1 MSTKIP
7 RGETASNFGHYD
19 DAARE
24 YVVTDPRTP
33 TKWVNYIG
41 TLDFGGFVDQTGGLN
56 ICKKDPANN
65 RITGYKIDTPQ
76 NAMRGNTLYCRI
88 QNADGT
94 YTVFS
99 PFFTPTLTPYDKFE
113 CRMGLGYNKWIVRMN
128 GLEFEIKL
136 FVPAG
141 ASQVVTD
148 VKVRNISAPEN
159 VQVDVIP
166 LVEFSHPD
174 ALKNLTNADWVPQ
187 TMKGKAVGNVITQY
201 PHMAEGKRANFLTAN
216 RPMDSFTTDRN
227 KFLGNHGYGTYFQ
240 PGGLM
245 GDHLDNY
252 EALRADN
259 GNSIAAILYRLG
271 SIARGQEARIITQLG
286 QNTSV
291 QAAANSIARF
301 QDPKNVDA
309 AFADLNTSWREYLD
323 HLRDVETPDSG
334 LNKIVNTLG
343 PRQNHATFF
352 WSRYLSLNQLGYG
365 GDRGIGVRDTNQ
377 DLMGVLP
384 YMPDKAREMI
394 EKLLSVQRFDGSSMH
409 QFNPL
414 TMKASI
420 GEGHAGTEQDFYSD
434 DHLWNILSVVE
445 YVKETGDTA
454 FLNKVIGY
462 YDEGT
467 GEKKSGAVL
476 EHLHRAL
483 AFTSGNLGRHGLP
496 KLGWADWNDAFNME
510 GSESVFS
517 ACLYGKALLEMQE
530 LMDVFGDAKSAQGYA
545 EEYDRIKKN
554 VNKYAWD
561 GEWYVSYIDKDGT
574 PVGSKKNEEGQIYL
588 YTQAWAV
595 ISGFAS
601 PNRAARAMQSV
612 QEKLDTKHGI
622 KVMTPAYRQMQ
633 PGISA
638 STYTPGLKENA
649 GVFLHPNPWA
659 AIAET
664 MLGHGERAVQ
674 IIDRIN
680 PLKKDTKTYECQ
692 PDVFVQNIASDE
704 HPQFGLARNP
714 WLSGTV
720 SWVNQATTKNILGI
734 RPTYKGLMIDPSIP
748 ERWPGYTATRV
759 FRGVACNIRVERGD
773 QQDGNPQ
780 RVSSALG
787 TAPPT
792 APPLAALGLAKP
804 SREATLPAKPAGSAR
819 DQAGTVM
826 IVNGNPVEG
835 NVVPTTFLSG
845 KAEVEI
851 VVKLGTKPAVPLIEK
866 MSRESESRRAAAV
879 AAQDHGPLNRDELH
893 TISGAQ
899 AKVIYLFS
907 RMLVHAQGLSAT
919 LDFPPTGVVTGA
931 PTLATG
937 ISPFGQVNHLLDAGR
952 SIRFGK
958 RMRYASTPM
967 ICITQGGKTRTCLL
981 TNLKREEEDE
991 KGEEPQSYPD
1001 SIADEDVSVTL
1012 APPSMMSRYELEGVR
1027 VARTTTSPELSG
1039 NENDVSVPATVDV
1052 FELSNSTDKERMVT
1066 LVVPRPSLVN
1076 LTEKKLRAEQDNAF
1090 SGQGATEEQ
1099 VHEEYQ
1105 SDTLRG
1111 VVMGSKKTGDRMV
1124 IAVPKMD
1131 GVDIDVQ
1138 LGFRTAAYQTDLFVD
1153 PQGRF
1158 RAHKTPEP
1166 TFECGAAIAV
1176 TVKLPANGRV
1186 KLPFAT
1192 VMDFSKQKYVDGKSF
1207 DRAYTKRFTDK
1218 KTRAVAMTEWALA
1231 ESANWIGRTEA
1242 IQSRVFD
1249 IVRGDPGYANDR
1261 PAAMRVVNL
1270 LMNELSYL
1278 LSNAAIWIEQGVA
1291 EFLEC
1296 FDYPFLNSADVDWYS
1311 QLMLMVFPE
1320 KEKAVCQKFID
1331 SIGDQND
1338 TEVYYHWHAANAKM
1352 RAEFEEWNKLKALV
1366 VAGRTLGGDKAARF
1380 EYLEH
1385 EADVGDGKKGY
1396 NGRSLTHIRGPKKL
1410 KGSVSHDVGRLT
1422 AGNPLRGNVSEY
1434 DWFNT
1439 NYWVDLFPKL
1449 AQRVAR
1455 DAKFANDSGFVTKNW
1470 ETLQA
1475 GFNFWI
1481 GLDRDGDGIPEGNP
1495 GEVKNTFDNIK
1506 LFGYDSYSAS
1516 LALAGYKSMLRMAE
1530 MMLDMATTDA
1540 ERSSLRA
1547 KIADYRAWCEKAKK
1561 TIEKLW
1567 VRTHNEDG
1575 TEGGYFATCYDPKV
1589 EAGDFAV
1596 YPQGGTLRAEL
1607 KRGGYLRDDGS
1618 VDAEKV
1624 NTIGAPSTLEL
1635 SPGFDKEAVLGLLK
1649 SYAGR
1654 ADPNEIANLTE
1665 VLDKVGSVLDQLK
1678 KYRYADEDKGA
1689 IDRAKFEALA
1699 DADAMKLSPF
1709 INKAYVHREMEKV
1722 LERTASVYPELAR
1735 NGYIVDGEIQD
1746 KFWEVASAEHMEG
1759 NYSDCQAA
1767 FDALRVHKSFD
1778 VFTNQLDGLW
1788 AWIAM
1793 GEDPEELVQPARVQ
1807 MILKT
1812 IYENNRVTNGW
1823 ATQRTADGKEVESDQ
1838 GKDVWIASN
1847 YVLAHILDC
1856 FGMTEESK
1864 DVYKVMDEVLLQH
1877 DNTSTSPESV
1887 RPDENKFIVKGYPRP
1902 GAVWTQ
1908 LPLLFFKA
1916 QKRAG
1921 RKTSAPEEMTAFI
1934 QGIFNPDGSTVEAF
1948 RSRGQGKTESV
1959 HWGRKAGRIPYGL
1972 SRVRPGAGTGP
1983 IMPGGGGTAG
1993 SVLA

>member
-1 MSTKIP
+1 MRTKMHRSTAARNPNRRSKKAAP
-7 RGETASNFGHYD
+7 AVAGKLGSPFGHYD
-19 DAARE
+19 EDARE

-65 RITGYKIDTPQ
+65 RITSYKIDTPA

-88 QNADGT
+88 KNAKGG

-113 CRMGLGYNKWIVRMN
+113 CRMGLGYNKWIVRMH
-128 GLEFEIKL
+128 GLEFEIKM

-148 VKVRNISAPEN
+148 MLVRNVSAPRN

-187 TMKGKAVGNVITQY
+187 TMKGKAVGSVITQY
-201 PHMAEGKRANFLTAN
+201 PHMAEGRRANFLTAN
-216 RPMDSFTTDRN
+216 RAMDSFTTDRN
-227 KFLGNHGYGTYFQ
+227 KFLGSHGYGTHAA
-240 PGGLM
+240 PEGLLAA
-245 GDHLDNY
+245 HLDNY

-271 SIARGQEARIITQLG
+271 AIARGKESRLILQLG
-286 QNTSV
+286 QHTSV
-291 QAAANSIARF
+291 KAAAESIARF
-301 QDPKNVDA
+301 QDAKKVDA
-309 AFADLNTSWREYLD
+309 AFKALNDSWRSYLD
-323 HLRDVETPDSG
+323 HLRDVKTPDSA
-334 LNKIVNTLG
+334 LDRIVNTLG

-394 EKLLSVQRFDGSSMH
+394 EKLLAVQRSDGSSMH

-414 TMKASI
+414 TGKASI
-420 GEGHAGTEQDFYSD
+420 GEGQAGTEQDFYSD
-434 DHLWNILSVVE
+434 DHLWNVLAVVE

-454 FLNKVIGY
+454 FLDKVIGY
-462 YDEGT
+462 YDEGAQD
-467 GEKKSGAVL
+467 GDARKSGTVL
-476 EHLHRAL
+476 EHLHRAM
-483 AFTSGNLGRHGLP
+483 AFTPGNLGRHGLP
-496 KLGWADWNDAFNME
+496 ALGWADWNDAFNMP

-530 LMDVFGDAKSAQGYA
+530 LMEVLGDATSARGYA
-545 EEYDRIKKN
+545 EDYDRIKKN

-561 GEWYVSYIDKDGT
+561 GDWYVSYIDKDGL
-574 PVGSKKNEEGQIYL
+574 PVGSKKNKEGKIYL

-601 PNRAARAMQSV
+601 PERAERAMQSV
-612 QEKLDTKHGI
+612 EEKLDTKHGI
-622 KVMTPAYRQMQ
+622 KIMTPGHKQTQ

-649 GVFLHPNPWA
+649 GIFLHPNPWA

-664 MLGHGERAVQ
+664 MLGHGARAVQ

-692 PDVFVQNIASDE
+692 PDVFVQNMASDE

-734 RPTYKGLMIDPSIP
+734 RPTYQGLRIDPCIP

-759 FRGVACNIRVERGD
+759 FRGVTCNISVERGKKPD
-773 QQDGNPQ
+773 AVMMVDGKE
-780 RVSSALG
+780 V
-787 TAPPT
+787 
-792 APPLAALGLAKP
+792 
-804 SREATLPAKPAGSAR
+804 
-819 DQAGTVM
+819 D
-826 IVNGNPVEG
+826 G
-835 NVVPTTFLSG
+835 NVVPVSLLAG
-845 KAEVEI
+845 KTSVD
-851 VVKLGTKPAVPLIEK
+851 VVLKLGSGPAVSVIEK
-866 MSRESESRRAAAV
+866 MEQECEARRVAAV
-879 AAQDHGPLNRDELH
+879 AAQHRGPLNRDELH
-893 TISGAQ
+893 TIGGEL
-899 AKVIYLFS
+899 AKVIYLW
-907 RMLVHAQGLSAT
+907 RKMLVHAQGLSAT

-931 PTLATG
+931 PTLSTAV
-937 ISPFGQVNHLLDAGR
+937 SPFGQVNHLLDAGR

-958 RMRYASTPM
+958 RMRFASTPM
-967 ICITQGGKTRTCLL
+967 ICVASGGKSQARLL
-981 TNLKREEEDE
+981 TNLKREDEDE
-991 KGEEPQSYPD
+991 KGEEPQAYPE
-1001 SIADEDVSVTL
+1001 SIADQDVSVTL
-1012 APPSMMSRYELEGVR
+1012 APPSMIARYEWEGVR
-1027 VARTTTSPELSG
+1027 VERTTISPELSG

-1052 FELSNSTDKERMVT
+1052 FELANPTDETRTVT
-1066 LVVPRPSLVN
+1066 LVMPRPSLVN

-1090 SGQGATEEQ
+1090 SGQGATEGQ
-1099 VHEEYQ
+1099 VHEDFQ
-1105 SDTLRG
+1105 SATMRA
-1111 VVMGSKKTGDRMV
+1111 VVMGSRKTADRMV
-1124 IAVPKMD
+1124 IAVPRMD
-1131 GVDIDVQ
+1131 GVAVDVQ
-1138 LGFRTAAYQTDLFVD
+1138 PGFRTAAYKTDLLVD

-1158 RAHKTPEP
+1158 TAHKAPEP

-1176 TVKLPANGRV
+1176 TAKLAAKSRV
-1186 KLPFAT
+1186 RIPFAT
-1192 VMDFSKQKYVDGKSF
+1192 VMDFAEQKYVDGKSF
-1207 DRAYTKRFTDK
+1207 ARAYTKKFTDEN
-1218 KTRAVAMTEWALA
+1218 TRAVAMTEWALA
-1231 ESANWIGRTEA
+1231 EHRHWIGRTEA

-1270 LMNELSYL
+1270 LTNEISYL
-1278 LSNAAIWIEQGVA
+1278 LSNAAIWIEGGLA

-1311 QLMLMVFPE
+1311 QLLLMVFPE
-1320 KEKAVCQKFID
+1320 KEKAICQKFID
-1331 SIGDQND
+1331 SIGDHDD
-1338 TEVYYHWHAANAKM
+1338 TEVYFHWHAANAKM
-1352 RAEFEEWNKLKALV
+1352 RAELEEWKKLAALV
-1366 VAGRTLGGDKAARF
+1366 GAGKTLQGDQAARF
-1380 EYLEH
+1380 EYLEY
-1385 EADVGDGKKGY
+1385 EADVGDGKQGY
-1396 NGRSLTHIRGPKKL
+1396 NGRSLTHIQGPKKL

-1422 AGNPLRGNVSEY
+1422 AGNPMRGNVSEY

-1449 AQRVAR
+1449 AQRVVR
-1455 DAKFANDSGFVTKNW
+1455 DAKFTDDPDFVVENW
-1470 ETLQA
+1470 EMLQT
-1475 GFNFWI
+1475 GFDYWI
-1481 GLDRDGDGIPEGNP
+1481 GLDHDGDGVPEGNP

-1516 LALAGYKSMLRMAE
+1516 LALAGYESMIRLAE
-1530 MMLDMATTDA
+1530 MVLAKAATEA
-1540 ERSSLRA
+1540 EQSGLRA
-1547 KIADYRAWCEKAKK
+1547 KIADCRARFDKAKQ
-1561 TIEKLW
+1561 TIETLW
-1567 VRTHNEDG
+1567 VRTRNQDGAEGG

-1589 EAGDFAV
+1589 EPGDFAV
-1596 YPQGGTLRAEL
+1596 YPQSATLRAQL
-1607 KRGGYLRDDGS
+1607 QRGGYLRDDGS
-1618 VDAEKV
+1618 VDAERV
-1624 NTIGAPSTLEL
+1624 STIGGPSMLQL
-1635 SPGFDKEAVLGLLK
+1635 SPGFDNKAILGLLA
-1649 SYAGR
+1649 SHAGKT
-1654 ADPNEIANLTE
+1654 DPNEVAKLTE
-1665 VLDKVGSVLDQLK
+1665 TLDTVGSVLDQLK
-1678 KYRYADEDKGA
+1678 KYRYADEETGA

-1699 DADAMKLSPF
+1699 GASALNLSPF
-1709 INKAYVHREMEKV
+1709 MDKGFVFGEMRRV
-1722 LERTASVYPELAR
+1722 LDAMAVVYPELER
-1735 NGYIVDGEIQD
+1735 NGYVAGGEITD
-1746 KFWEVASAEHMEG
+1746 EFWQIASAEQLTG
-1759 NYSDCQAA
+1759 KYPDRQAA
-1767 FDALRVHKSFD
+1767 FDALRLHKSFD

-1793 GEDPEELVQPARVQ
+1793 GENPDELVEPERVK
-1807 MILKT
+1807 MILRA
-1812 IYENNRVTNGW
+1812 IYDNNRVTNGW
-1823 ATQRTADGKEVESDQ
+1823 ATQRTADGKEVKSDQ
-1838 GKDVWIASN
+1838 GKDVWVASN
-1847 YVLAHILDC
+1847 YVLAHMLDYC
-1856 FGMTEESK
+1856 GMTEESK

-1916 QKRAG
+1916 QKQAG
-1921 RKTSAPEEMTAFI
+1921 KKTSTPQEMKAFM
-1934 QGIFNPDGSTVEAF
+1934 QGIFHPDGATLAAF
-1948 RSRGQGKTESV
+1948 RGQAGTEST
-1959 HWGRKAGRIPYGL
+1959 HWGEKSGRIPYGL
-1972 SRVRPGAGTGP
+1972 SRVRPGAGAETA
-1983 IMPGGGGTAG
+1983 MPGGGGAAG

>member
-1 MSTKIP
+1 MSTKIH
-7 RGETASNFGHYD
+7 RGEAASNFGHYD

-65 RITGYKIDTPQ
+65 RITGYKIDIPQ
-76 NAMRGNTLYCRI
+76 NAMRGNALFCRI
-88 QNADGT
+88 KNPDGT
-94 YTVFS
+94 YAVFS

-113 CRMGLGYNKWIVRMN
+113 CRMGTGYNKWFVQMN
-128 GLEFEIKL
+128 GLEFEIKM

-141 ASQVVTD
+141 TPQVVTD
-148 VKVRNISAPEN
+148 VVVKNVSAPAN

-187 TMKGKAVGNVITQY
+187 TMKGKAVGEVITQY
-201 PHMAEGKRANFLTAN
+201 PHMAEGRRANFLTAN

-227 KFLGNHGYGTYFQ
+227 KFLGDHGYGTFAA
-240 PGGLM
+240 PAGLAAE
-245 GDHLDNY
+245 HLDNY

-271 SIARGQEARIITQLG
+271 SIARGQQARIIIQLG
-286 QNTSV
+286 QNTGV
-291 QAAANSIARF
+291 EAAADSIARF
-301 QDPKNVDA
+301 QEGENVDA
-309 AFADLNTSWREYLD
+309 AFAELGDSWRKYLD
-323 HLRDVETPDSG
+323 HLRDVKTPDAE
-334 LNKIVNTLG
+334 LNRIINTLG

-384 YMPDKAREMI
+384 YMPRKAREMI
-394 EKLLSVQRFDGSSMH
+394 EKLLSVQRYDGSSMH

-434 DHLWNILSVVE
+434 DHLWNVLAVVE

-454 FLNKVIGY
+454 FLNKVIAF

-467 GEKKSGAVL
+467 GEKKAGAVL

-483 AFTSGNLGRHGLP
+483 AFTAGNLGRHGLP
-496 KLGWADWNDAFNME
+496 SLGWADWNDAFNME
-510 GSESVFS
+510 GAESLFS

-530 LMDVFGDAKSAQGYA
+530 LVDVLGDVTSAQGYA
-545 EEYDRIKKN
+545 EDYDRIKTN
-554 VNKYAWD
+554 VNKHAWD
-561 GEWYVSYIDKDGT
+561 GDWYVSYIDKDGR
-574 PVGSKKNEEGQIYL
+574 PVGSKQNEQGQIYL

-601 PNRAARAMQSV
+601 PKRAARAMQSV

-622 KVMTPAYRQMQ
+622 KIMTPAYKQTQ
-633 PGISA
+633 AGISA

-649 GVFLHPNPWA
+649 GIFLHPNPWA
-659 AIAET
+659 AIAEA

-680 PLKKDTKTYECQ
+680 PLTKDTKTYECQ
-692 PDVFVQNIASDE
+692 PDVFVQNMASDE

-720 SWVNQATTKNILGI
+720 SWVNQATTKSILGI
-734 RPTYKGLMIDPSIP
+734 RPTYQGLQIDPAIP
-748 ERWPGYTATRV
+748 ANWPGYTATRV
-759 FRGVACNIRVERGD
+759 FRGVACNIRVERWE
-773 QQDGNPQ
+773 
-780 RVSSALG
+780 
-787 TAPPT
+787 
-792 APPLAALGLAKP
+792 KP
-804 SREATLPAKPAGSAR
+804 STTVTVDGS
-819 DQAGTVM
+819 G
-826 IVNGNPVEG
+826 VEG
-835 NVVPTTFLSG
+835 NLVPATVLSG
-845 KAEVEI
+845 RATVEI
-851 VVKLGTKPAVPLIEK
+851 VVKLGKKPATPLIER
-866 MSRESESRRAAAV
+866 MARESESRRAAAV
-879 AAQDHGPLNRDELH
+879 AAQDRGPLKRDELH
-893 TISGAQ
+893 TITGAQ

-907 RMLVHAQGLSAT
+907 RMVVHAQGLSAT
-919 LDFPPTGVVTGA
+919 LEFPPTGVVTGA
-931 PTLATG
+931 PTLSTA

-958 RMRYASTPM
+958 RTRFASTP
-967 ICITQGGKTRTCLL
+967 IVCVTAGGKTKTCLL
-981 TNLKREEEDE
+981 TNLKREDEDE

-1001 SIADEDVSVTL
+1001 SIADDAASVTL
-1012 APPSMMSRYELEGVR
+1012 APPIMIARYELEGVR
-1027 VARTTTSPELSG
+1027 VARTTISPELSG
-1039 NENDVSVPATVDV
+1039 NEADVSVPATVDV
-1052 FELSNSTDKERMVT
+1052 FELSNPTNDTRTVT
-1066 LVVPRPSLVN
+1066 LVIPRPSLVN

-1090 SGQGATEEQ
+1090 SGQGATQDQ
-1099 VHEEYQ
+1099 VHEEFE
-1105 SDTLRG
+1105 SGAIRG
-1111 VVMGSKKTGDRMV
+1111 VVMGSKKTADRMV
-1124 IAVPKMD
+1124 IAVFKID
-1131 GVDIDVQ
+1131 GADIDVQ
-1138 LGFRTAAYQTDLFVD
+1138 PSFRTAAYKTDLLVD
-1153 PQGRF
+1153 GQGRF
-1158 RAHKTPEP
+1158 AAHKVPEP

-1176 TVKLPANGRV
+1176 TVKLPPFGRATI
-1186 KLPFAT
+1186 PFAT
-1192 VMDFSKQKYVDGKSF
+1192 VMDFPKQRYVDGKSF
-1207 DRAYTKRFTDK
+1207 DRAYTKRFSDE

-1231 ESANWIGRTEA
+1231 EHENWIARTEA

-1249 IVRGDPGYANDR
+1249 IVRSDPGYKSDR
-1261 PAAMRVVNL
+1261 PAANRVVNL
-1270 LMNELSYL
+1270 LLNELSYL
-1278 LSNAAIWIEQGVA
+1278 LSNAAFWIEKGLA

-1320 KEKAVCQKFID
+1320 KEKAICQKFID
-1331 SIGDQND
+1331 SINDHDD
-1338 TEVYYHWHAANAKM
+1338 TEVYYHWHAASAQM
-1352 RAEFEEWNKLKALV
+1352 RVELEEWKKLKALAR
-1366 VAGRTLGGDKAARF
+1366 AGKTLAGDQAARF
-1380 EYLEH
+1380 EYLEY

-1396 NGRSLTHIRGPKKL
+1396 HGRSLTHIKGPKKL

-1422 AGNPLRGNVSEY
+1422 AGNPMRGNVSEY

-1455 DAKFANDSGFVTKNW
+1455 NAKFTSDTGFVAQNW

-1475 GFNFWI
+1475 GFNYWI

-1506 LFGYDSYSAS
+1506 LYGYDSYSAS
-1516 LALAGYKSMLRMAE
+1516 LALAGYESIVRMAE
-1530 MMLDMATTDA
+1530 MMLARAATEAD
-1540 ERSSLRA
+1540 RSALRA
-1547 KIADYRAWCEKAKK
+1547 RIADCRARFEKAKQ
-1561 TIEKLW
+1561 TIETLW
-1567 VRTHNEDG
+1567 VKTRNQDG
-1575 TEGGYFATCYDPKV
+1575 TDGGYFATCYDPTV
-1589 EAGDFAV
+1589 DVGEFSV
-1596 YPQGGTLRAEL
+1596 YPQSASLRAQL
-1607 KRGGYLRDDGS
+1607 QRAGYLRDDGT
-1618 VDAEKV
+1618 VDAV
-1624 NTIGAPSTLEL
+1624 AVSAVADPSALQL
-1635 SPGFDKEAVLGLLK
+1635 SPGFDKKAVLGLLK
-1649 SYAGR
+1649 SCAGKT
-1654 ADPNEIANLTE
+1654 APSE
-1665 VLDKVGSVLDQLK
+1665 VATLAETIDHVGSVLDQLK
-1678 KYRYADEDKGA
+1678 KHRYADDNKGA
-1689 IDRAKFEALA
+1689 IHGAAWKALPSA
-1699 DADAMKLSPF
+1699 AAMKLSPLLD
-1709 INKAYVHREMEKV
+1709 KAFVYAEMGKV
-1722 LERTASVYPELAR
+1722 LESTAGVYPELEK
-1735 NGYIVDGEIQD
+1735 NGYIAGGKIQD
-1746 KFWEVASAEHMEG
+1746 KFWEVSSADKLQG
-1759 NYSDCQAA
+1759 SYPDRQAA

-1793 GEDPEELVQPARVQ
+1793 GEDPEELVKRERVQ
-1807 MILKT
+1807 MILRT

-1823 ATQRTADGKEVESDQ
+1823 ATQKTQDGKEVKSDQ

-1847 YVLAHILDC
+1847 YVLAHMLDYC
-1856 FGMTEESK
+1856 GMTEESK
-1864 DVYKVMDEVLLQH
+1864 DVYKVMDEVLLEH

-1908 LPLLFFKA
+1908 LPLFFFKA
-1916 QKRAG
+1916 QKQAG
-1921 RKTSAPEEMTAFI
+1921 KKISTPEDMKAFL
-1934 QGIFNPDGSTVEAF
+1934 QGIFNPDDAAVKAI
-1948 RSRGQGKTESV
+1948 RSGGQGKPDSA

-1972 SRVRPGAGTGP
+1972 GRVRPGAGVGP
-1983 IMPGGGGTAG
+1983 AMPGGGGAAG

>member
-1 MSTKIP
+1 
-7 RGETASNFGHYD
+7 
-19 DAARE
+19 
-24 YVVTDPRTP
+24 
-33 TKWVNYIG
+33 
-41 TLDFGGFVDQTGGLN
+41 
-56 ICKKDPANN
+56 
-65 RITGYKIDTPQ
+65 
-76 NAMRGNTLYCRI
+76 LYCRI
-88 QNADGT
+88 ENADGT

-99 PFFTPTLTPYDKFE
+99 PFFTPTLTTYDKFE

-128 GLEFEIKL
+128 GLEFDIKM
-136 FVPAG
+136 FIPAG

-148 VKVRNISAPEN
+148 VKVRNISAPAN
-159 VQVDVIP
+159 VPVDVIP

-201 PHMAEGKRANFLTAN
+201 PHMAEGRRANFLTAN

-227 KFLGNHGYGTYFQ
+227 KFLGSHGYGTYAE
-240 PGGLM
+240 PGGLAEE
-245 GDHLDNY
+245 HLDNY
-252 EALRADN
+252 QALRADN

-271 SIARGQEARIITQLG
+271 SIAQGHESRIIIQLG

-291 QAAANSIARF
+291 EAAADSIARL
-301 QDPKNVDA
+301 QDPQNVDA
-309 AFADLNTSWREYLD
+309 AFVALHASWRGYLD
-323 HLRDVETPDSG
+323 HLRDVETPDSA

-420 GEGHAGTEQDFYSD
+420 GEGQAGSEQDFYSD
-434 DHLWNILSVVE
+434 DHLWNVLAVVE
-445 YVKETGDTA
+445 YVKESGDTA
-454 FLNKVIGY
+454 FLNKIIGY
-462 YDEGT
+462 YDEGA
-467 GEKKSGAVL
+467 GEKKSGTVL
-476 EHLHRAL
+476 QHLHRAL
-483 AFTSGNLGRHGLP
+483 AFTPGNLGRHGLP

-530 LMDVFGDAKSAQGYA
+530 LMDVLGDVKSAQDYV
-545 EEYDRIKKN
+545 EEYDRIKRN
-554 VNKYAWD
+554 VNKHAWD
-561 GEWYVSYIDKDGT
+561 GEWYVSYIDKDGN

-595 ISGFAS
+595 MSGFAS
-601 PNRAARAMQSV
+601 PDRAARAMKSV
-612 QEKLDTKHGI
+612 QAKLDTKHGI
-622 KVMTPAYRQMQ
+622 KVMTPAYKKTQ

-649 GVFLHPNPWA
+649 GIFLHPNPWA

-680 PLKKDTKTYECQ
+680 PLKQDTKTYECQ
-692 PDVFVQNIASDE
+692 PDVFVQNMASDE

-734 RPTYKGLMIDPSIP
+734 RPTYQGLMIDPCIP
-748 ERWPGYTATRV
+748 ENWPGYTATRV
-759 FRGVACNIRVERGD
+759 FRGVACHIRVERGD
-773 QQDGNPQ
+773 GANTVTIIDGKE
-780 RVSSALG
+780 VA
-787 TAPPT
+787 
-792 APPLAALGLAKP
+792 
-804 SREATLPAKPAGSAR
+804 
-819 DQAGTVM
+819 
-826 IVNGNPVEG
+826 G
-835 NVVPTTFLSG
+835 NVVPTTLLSG
-845 KAEVEI
+845 KNEVQI
-851 VVKLGTKPAVPLIEK
+851 VVKLGSKPAVPLIEK
-866 MSRESESRRAAAV
+866 MAQESESRRAAAV
-879 AAQDHGPLNRDELH
+879 AAQDPGPLKRHELH
-893 TISGAQ
+893 TIGGEL
-899 AKVIYLFS
+899 AKVIYLFR

-937 ISPFGQVNHLLDAGR
+937 VSPFGQVNHLLDAGR

-958 RMRYASTPM
+958 RMRFASTPM
-967 ICITQGGKTRTCLL
+967 IGVTQAGKTQTRLL
-981 TNLKREEEDE
+981 TNLKREDEDE
-991 KGEEPQSYPD
+991 KGEEPQAYPD

-1012 APPSMMSRYELEGVR
+1012 APPSMISRYELEGVR
-1027 VARTTTSPELSG
+1027 VARTTISPELSG
-1039 NENDVSVPATVDV
+1039 NEDDVSVPATVDV
-1052 FELSNSTDKERMVT
+1052 FELDNPTDEERTVT
-1066 LVVPRPSLVN
+1066 LVIPRPSLVN

-1090 SGQGATEEQ
+1090 SGQGATEEL

-1105 SDTLRG
+1105 SATMRG

-1138 LGFRTAAYQTDLFVD
+1138 PGFRTAAYKTDLLVD
-1153 PQGRF
+1153 LQGRF
-1158 RAHKTPEP
+1158 TAHKSPEP

-1176 TVKLPANGRV
+1176 TVKLPANGRE
-1186 KLPFAT
+1186 KIPFAT
-1192 VMDFSKQKYVDGKSF
+1192 VMDFPKQKYVDGKSF
-1207 DRAYTKRFTDK
+1207 DRAYTKRFTNEK
-1218 KTRAVAMTEWALA
+1218 MRTVAMTEWALA
-1231 ESANWIGRTEA
+1231 EHANWIDRTEA

-1249 IVRGDPGYANDR
+1249 IVRSDFGYANDR
-1261 PAAMRVVNL
+1261 PAATRVVNL
-1270 LMNELSYL
+1270 LTNELSYL
-1278 LSNAAIWIEQGVA
+1278 LSNAAVWIEGGLA

-1311 QLMLMVFPE
+1311 QLLLMVFPE
-1320 KEKAVCQKFID
+1320 KEKAICQKFID
-1331 SIGDQND
+1331 SIGDQDD
-1338 TEVYYHWHAANAKM
+1338 TEVYFHWHAASAQM
-1352 RAEFEEWNKLKALV
+1352 RVELEEWKKLKALV
-1366 VAGRTLGGDKAARF
+1366 DAGKPLDGDKAARF
-1380 EYLEH
+1380 EYLEY

-1396 NGRSLTHIRGPKKL
+1396 NGRSLTHIKGPKKL

-1422 AGNPLRGNVSEY
+1422 AGNPMRGNVSEY

-1455 DAKFANDSGFVTKNW
+1455 NAKFTNDTEFVAKNW
-1470 ETLQA
+1470 ETLQT
-1475 GFNFWI
+1475 GFNYWI

-1516 LALAGYKSMLRMAE
+1516 LALAGYESIVRMAE
-1530 MMLDMATTDA
+1530 MMLARAATEA
-1540 ERSSLRA
+1540 KRSSLRA
-1547 KIADYRAWCEKAKK
+1547 TIADCRTRFERAKR
-1561 TIEKLW
+1561 TIETLW
-1567 VRTHNEDG
+1567 VRTRTPDG
-1575 TEGGYFATCYDPKV
+1575 TEGGYFATCYNPKV

-1596 YPQGGTLRAEL
+1596 YPQGGSLRAEL

-1618 VDAEKV
+1618 VDAETV
-1624 NTIGAPSTLEL
+1624 NTIDDPSALQL
-1635 SPGFDKEAVLGLLK
+1635 SPGFDKKAVLSLLR
-1649 SYAGR
+1649 SYAGK
-1654 ADPNEIANLTE
+1654 ADPNQVANLTE
-1665 VLDKVGSVLDQLK
+1665 TLDKVGSVFDQLK
-1678 KYRYADEDKGA
+1678 KYRYTEEDKGA
-1689 IDRAKFEALA
+1689 IDRVKFKALP
-1699 DADAMKLSPF
+1699 DAGAMKLSPF
-1709 INKAYVHREMEKV
+1709 IDKAYVYGKMGKV
-1722 LERTASVYPELAR
+1722 LEETASVYPELER
-1735 NGYIVDGEIQD
+1735 NGYIVNGEIQD
-1746 KFWEVASAEHMEG
+1746 KFWEVSSAERLEG
-1759 NYSDCQAA
+1759 NCPHRQAT
-1767 FDALRVHKSFD
+1767 FNALRVHKSFD

-1793 GEDPEELVQPARVQ
+1793 GENPEELVKPARVQ

-1823 ATQRTADGKEVESDQ
+1823 ATQRTADGKEVKSDQ

-1847 YVLAHILDC
+1847 YVLAHMLDYC
-1856 FGMTEESK
+1856 GMTEESK
-1864 DVYKVMDEVLLQH
+1864 DVYKVMDEILLQH

-1908 LPLLFFKA
+1908 LPLFFFKV
-1916 QKRAG
+1916 QKQAG
-1921 RKTSAPEEMTAFI
+1921 KKTSTPEEMKAFI
-1934 QGIFNPDGSTVEAF
+1934 QGIFNPDGAAMAAF
-1948 RSRGQGKTESV
+1948 RSRGQGKTESA

-1983 IMPGGGGTAG
+1983 AMPGGGGTAG

>member
-1 MSTKIP
+1 MSTKI
-7 RGETASNFGHYD
+7 RRDEAASNFGHYD

-76 NAMRGNTLYCRI
+76 NAMRGNTLFCRI
-88 QNADGT
+88 KNADGA

-113 CRMGLGYNKWIVRMN
+113 CRMGLGYNKWLVRMN
-128 GLEFEIKL
+128 GLEVEIKM

-148 VKVRNISAPEN
+148 VKVRNISAPKN
-159 VQVDVIP
+159 VHVDVIP

-201 PHMAEGKRANFLTAN
+201 PHMAEGRRANFLTAN

-227 KFLGNHGYGTYFQ
+227 KFLGSHGYGTYAE
-240 PGGLM
+240 PGGLT
-245 GDHLDNY
+245 GEHLDNY
-252 EALRADN
+252 QALRADN
-259 GNSIAAILYRLG
+259 GNSIAAILYSLG
-271 SIARGQEARIITQLG
+271 SIAQGQESRIIIQLG

-291 QAAANSIARF
+291 EAAADSIARL
-301 QDPKNVDA
+301 QDPQNVDA
-309 AFADLNTSWREYLD
+309 AFVALHAFWRGYLD
-323 HLRDVETPDSG
+323 HLRDVETPDSA

-420 GEGHAGTEQDFYSD
+420 GEGQAGSEQDFYSD
-434 DHLWNILSVVE
+434 DHLWNVLAVVE

-454 FLNKVIGY
+454 FLNKIIGY
-462 YDEGT
+462 YDEGA
-467 GEKKSGAVL
+467 GEKKSGTVL
-476 EHLHRAL
+476 QHLHRAL
-483 AFTSGNLGRHGLP
+483 AFTPGNLGRHGLP

-530 LMDVFGDAKSAQGYA
+530 LMDVLGDVKSAQGYA
-545 EEYDRIKKN
+545 EEYDRIKKS
-554 VNKYAWD
+554 VNKHAWD
-561 GEWYVSYIDKDGT
+561 GEWYVSYIDKDGN

-595 ISGFAS
+595 IAGFAS
-601 PNRAARAMQSV
+601 PERAARAMKSV

-622 KVMTPAYRQMQ
+622 KVMTPAYKKTQ

-649 GVFLHPNPWA
+649 GIFLHPNPWA

-680 PLKKDTKTYECQ
+680 PLKQDTNTYECQ
-692 PDVFVQNIASDE
+692 PDVFVQNMASDE

-748 ERWPGYTATRV
+748 ASWPGYTATRV
-759 FRGVACNIRVERGD
+759 FRGVACTIRVERG
-773 QQDGNPQ
+773 GE
-780 RVSSALG
+780 S
-787 TAPPT
+787 
-792 APPLAALGLAKP
+792 
-804 SREATLPAKPAGSAR
+804 
-819 DQAGTVM
+819 TVM
-826 IVNGNPVEG
+826 LVDGKPVAG
-835 NVVPTTFLSG
+835 NVVPTTLLSG
-845 KAEVEI
+845 KSEVQI
-851 VVKLGTKPAVPLIEK
+851 VVKLASKPAVPLIEK
-866 MSRESESRRAAAV
+866 MAQESESRRAAAV
-879 AAQDHGPLNRDELH
+879 AAQDPGPLQRHELH
-893 TISGAQ
+893 SIGGEL
-899 AKVIYLFS
+899 AKVIYLFR

-937 ISPFGQVNHLLDAGR
+937 VSPFGQVNHLLDAGR

-958 RMRYASTPM
+958 RLRFASTPM
-967 ICITQGGKTRTCLL
+967 IGVTLAGKTQTRLL
-981 TNLKREEEDE
+981 TNLKREDEDE
-991 KGEEPQSYPD
+991 KGEEPQAYPD

-1012 APPSMMSRYELEGVR
+1012 APPSMIFRYELEGVR
-1027 VARTTTSPELSG
+1027 VARTTISPELSG
-1039 NENDVSVPATVDV
+1039 TEADVSVPATVDV
-1052 FELSNSTDKERMVT
+1052 FELCNSADAERTVT
-1066 LVVPRPSLVN
+1066 LVIPRPSLVN

-1105 SDTLRG
+1105 SATMTG
-1111 VVMGSKKTGDRMV
+1111 VVMGSRKTSDRMV
-1124 IAVPKMD
+1124 IAVPKMA
-1131 GVDIDVQ
+1131 GVEIDVQ
-1138 LGFRTAAYQTDLFVD
+1138 PGFRTAAYKTDLLVD
-1153 PQGRF
+1153 MQGRF
-1158 RAHKTPEP
+1158 TAHKSPEP
-1166 TFECGAAIAV
+1166 TFECGAAISV
-1176 TVKLPANGRV
+1176 TVKLAANGRA
-1186 KLPFAT
+1186 KIPFAT
-1192 VMDFSKQKYVDGKSF
+1192 VMDFAKQKYVDGKSF
-1207 DRAYTKRFTDK
+1207 ARAYATRFTDEK
-1218 KTRAVAMTEWALA
+1218 ARAVAMTEWALA
-1231 ESANWIGRTEA
+1231 EHANWIARTEA
-1242 IQSRVFD
+1242 IQSGVFD

-1261 PAAMRVVNL
+1261 PAATRVVNL
-1270 LMNELSYL
+1270 LMNEISYL
-1278 LSNAAIWIEQGVA
+1278 LSNAAIWIEGGLA

-1320 KEKAVCQKFID
+1320 KEKAICQKFID
-1331 SIGDQND
+1331 SIGGQDNA
-1338 TEVYYHWHAANAKM
+1338 EVYFHWHAASAQM
-1352 RAEFEEWNKLKALV
+1352 RVEFEEWKKLKALAL
-1366 VAGRTLGGDKAARF
+1366 AGKPLAGDAAARF
-1380 EYLEH
+1380 EYLEY

-1396 NGRSLTHIRGPKKL
+1396 NGRSLTHIKGPKKL

-1422 AGNPLRGNVSEY
+1422 AGNPMRGNVSEY

-1455 DAKFANDSGFVTKNW
+1455 NAKFTNDTEFVAKNW
-1470 ETLQA
+1470 ATLQT
-1475 GFNFWI
+1475 GFSYWI

-1516 LALAGYKSMLRMAE
+1516 LALAGYESIVRMAE
-1530 MMLDMATTDA
+1530 MMLTRAATEA

-1547 KIADYRAWCEKAKK
+1547 TIADCRTRFEKAKK
-1561 TIEKLW
+1561 TIETLW
-1567 VRTHNEDG
+1567 VKTRNEDG

-1589 EAGDFAV
+1589 EPGVFAV
-1596 YPQGGTLRAEL
+1596 YPQGVTLRAEM

-1618 VDAEKV
+1618 VDAERV
-1624 NTIGAPSTLEL
+1624 NAIVDASALQL
-1635 SPGFDKEAVLGLLK
+1635 SPGFDGKTVLGLLK

-1654 ADPNEIANLTE
+1654 NHPNEIANLTE
-1665 VLDKVGSVLDQLK
+1665 TLDKVGSVLDQLK
-1678 KYRYADEDKGA
+1678 KRRYADEDSGA
-1689 IDRAKFEALA
+1689 IDRATWKALPNA
-1699 DADAMKLSPF
+1699 GAMKLSPF
-1709 INKAYVHREMEKV
+1709 IDKAYVHAEMGKV
-1722 LERTASVYPELAR
+1722 LESTALVYPELER
-1735 NGYIVDGEIQD
+1735 NGYIVDGKIQD
-1746 KFWEVASAEHMEG
+1746 KFWEVSSAERLQG
-1759 NYSDCQAA
+1759 RYPDRPATFN
-1767 FDALRVHKSFD
+1767 ALRVHKSFD

-1793 GEDPEELVQPARVQ
+1793 GEDPEELVKPARVQ

-1823 ATQRTADGKEVESDQ
+1823 ATQRTADGKEVKSDQ

-1847 YVLAHILDC
+1847 YVLAHMLDYC
-1856 FGMTEESK
+1856 GLTEESK
-1864 DVYKVMDEVLLQH
+1864 DVYKVMDEILLQH

-1887 RPDENKFIVKGYPRP
+1887 RPDESKFIVKGYPRP

-1921 RKTSAPEEMTAFI
+1921 KKISTPQEMTAFI
-1934 QGIFNPDGSTVEAF
+1934 QGIFNPDSAALAAL
-1948 RSRGQGKTESV
+1948 RSRGQGKTESA

-1972 SRVRPGAGTGP
+1972 SRVRPGAGSGP
-1983 IMPGGGGTAG
+1983 AMPGGGGTAG

>member
-1 MSTKIP
+1 MSTKMHS
-7 RGETASNFGHYD
+7 GETPEKPSRPAPMARPAIDGEGVSSFGYYD

-33 TKWVNYIG
+33 TKWVNYLG

-65 RITGYKIDTPQ
+65 RITAYKIDTPQ
-76 NAMRGNTLYCRI
+76 NAVRGNTLYIRLK
-88 QNADGT
+88 NADGT
-94 YTVFS
+94 YSVLS
-99 PFFTPTLTPYDKFE
+99 PFFTPTLTPCDKFE
-113 CRMGLGYNKWIVRMN
+113 CRMGLGYNRWLVQMN
-128 GLEFEIKL
+128 GLEVDIKM
-136 FVPAG
+136 FIPAG

-148 VKVRNISAPEN
+148 VKVRNLSA
-159 VQVDVIP
+159 VQNAEVDVIP

-187 TMKGKAVGNVITQY
+187 TMKGKATGNVITQY

-227 KFLGNHGYGTYFQ
+227 KFLGDHGYGTHSQ
-240 PGGLM
+240 PEALTE
-245 GDHLDNY
+245 DHLDNY
-252 EALRADN
+252 QALRADN

-271 SIARGQEARIITQLG
+271 AVAQGQEARIIIQLG

-291 QAAANSIARF
+291 EAASDSLARF
-301 QDPKNVDA
+301 QDPEKVDA
-309 AFADLNTSWREYLD
+309 AFKDLNDTWRAYLD
-323 HLRDVETPDSG
+323 HLRDVETPDPA

-365 GDRGIGVRDTNQ
+365 SDRGIGVRDTNQ
-377 DLMGVLP
+377 DLLGVLP

-420 GEGHAGTEQDFYSD
+420 GEGHAGSEQDFYSD
-434 DHLWNILSVVE
+434 DHLWNVLSVVE

-454 FLNKVIGY
+454 FLDKLIGY

-467 GEKKSGAVL
+467 DERRSGTVL

-483 AFTSGNLGRHGLP
+483 AFTRGNLGQHGLP
-496 KLGWADWNDAFNME
+496 MLGWADWNDAFNME
-510 GSESVFS
+510 GAESVFS

-530 LMDVFGDAKSAQGYA
+530 LMEVLGDVKSAQGYA
-545 EEYDRIKKN
+545 EDYDRIKKN
-554 VNKYAWD
+554 VNKAAWD
-561 GEWYVSYIDKDGT
+561 GDWYVSYIEKDGK
-574 PVGSKKNEEGQIYL
+574 PVGSKQNQEGQIYL

-601 PNRAARAMQSV
+601 PERAARAMKSV

-622 KVMTPAYRQMQ
+622 KIMTPAYQQTQ
-633 PGISA
+633 PGIGA
-638 STYTPGLKENA
+638 STYTPGLKEN
-649 GVFLHPNPWA
+649 GGIFLHPNPWA

-664 MLGHGERAVQ
+664 MLGHGERAMQ

-692 PDVFVQNIASDE
+692 PDVFVQNMASDE

-734 RPTYKGLMIDPSIP
+734 RPTYQGLMIDPSIP
-748 ERWPGYTATRV
+748 DDWRGYSATRV
-759 FRGVACNIRVERGD
+759 FRGVACNLRVARGD
-773 QQDGNPQ
+773 
-780 RVSSALG
+780 
-787 TAPPT
+787 
-792 APPLAALGLAKP
+792 
-804 SREATLPAKPAGSAR
+804 EAE
-819 DQAGTVM
+819 TVL
-826 IVNGNPVEG
+826 IVGGKKVEG

-845 KAEVEI
+845 KTAVEI
-851 VVKLGTKPAVPLIEK
+851 VVKLGTKAAVPLIEK
-866 MSRESESRRAAAV
+866 MAKESESRRAAAV
-879 AAQDHGPLNRDELH
+879 AAQDPGSLNRDELH

-899 AKVIYLFS
+899 AKVIYLFR

-937 ISPFGQVNHLLDAGR
+937 VSPFGQVNHLLDAGR

-958 RMRYASTPM
+958 RTRYASTPM
-967 ICITQGGKTRTCLL
+967 IGVTQGGKTTTRLL
-981 TNLKREEEDE
+981 TNLRREEEDE
-991 KGEEPQSYPD
+991 RGEEPQAYPD
-1001 SIADEDVSVTL
+1001 SIADQDVSVTL
-1012 APPSMMSRYELEGVR
+1012 APPSMMSRYECDGVR
-1027 VARTTTSPELSG
+1027 VERTTISPELSG
-1039 NENDVSVPATVDV
+1039 NEDDVSVPATVDV
-1052 FELSNSTDKERMVT
+1052 FSLSNPTDEERTVT
-1066 LVVPRPSLVN
+1066 LVLPRPSLVN

-1099 VHEEYQ
+1099 LHEEYQ
-1105 SDTLRG
+1105 SATMRA
-1111 VVMGSKKTGDRMV
+1111 VIMGSKKTGDRMV
-1124 IAVPKMD
+1124 IAVSRLD
-1131 GVDIDVQ
+1131 GVEIDVQ
-1138 LGFRTAAYQTDLFVD
+1138 PGFRTAAYKTDLLVD

-1158 RAHKTPEP
+1158 TAHKAPEP

-1176 TVKLPANGRV
+1176 TVKLAAQGRARI
-1186 KLPFAT
+1186 PFAT
-1192 VMDFSKQKYVDGKSF
+1192 VMDFPKQKYVDGQSF
-1207 DRAYTKRFTDK
+1207 DRAYTKRFAEE

-1231 ESANWIGRTEA
+1231 EHGNWIGRNQA

-1249 IVRGDPGYANDR
+1249 IVRSDPGYANDR
-1261 PAAMRVVNL
+1261 PAATRVVNL
-1270 LMNELSYL
+1270 LTNELAYL
-1278 LSNAAIWIEQGVA
+1278 LSNAAIWINRDASLPADPAGAAHEGGLA

-1311 QLMLMVFPE
+1311 QLLLMVFPE
-1320 KEKAVCQKFID
+1320 KETAICQKFID
-1331 SIGDQND
+1331 SIGDQD
-1338 TEVYYHWHAANAKM
+1338 DAEVYFHWHAANAKM
-1352 RAEFEEWNKLKALV
+1352 RAEFDEWKKLKALLD
-1366 VAGRTLGGDKAARF
+1366 AGKTLAGDQVTRF
-1380 EYLEH
+1380 EYLEF
-1385 EADVGDGKKGY
+1385 EADVGDDKKGY
-1396 NGRSLTHIRGPKKL
+1396 NGRSLTHMRGPKKL

-1422 AGNPLRGNVSEY
+1422 AGNPMRGNVSEY

-1449 AQRVAR
+1449 AQRVVR
-1455 DAKFANDSGFVTKNW
+1455 DAKFTNNPGFVAKNW
-1470 ETLQA
+1470 ETLQT
-1475 GFNFWI
+1475 GFTYWI

-1516 LALAGYKSMLRMAE
+1516 LALVGYESMVRMAE
-1530 MMLDMATTDA
+1530 MMLERATTDA
-1540 ERSSLRA
+1540 ERSSLGA
-1547 KIADYRAWCEKAKK
+1547 KIAGYRLRFEKAKK

-1567 VRTHNEDG
+1567 VRTRTQNG

-1589 EAGDFAV
+1589 EPGDFAA
-1596 YPQGGTLRAEL
+1596 YPQTAQLRAQL
-1607 KRGGYLRDDGS
+1607 QRGGYLRDDGS
-1618 VDAEKV
+1618 VDADRVK
-1624 NTIGAPSTLEL
+1624 TINDPSMLQL
-1635 SPGFDKEAVLGLLK
+1635 SPGFDKKAVLGLLASHAGK
-1649 SYAGR
+1649 SH
-1654 ADPNEIANLTE
+1654 PNEVANLTE
-1665 VLDKVGSVLDQLK
+1665 TLHMVGSVLDQLK
-1678 KYRYADEDKGA
+1678 KHRYADDDKGA
-1689 IDRAKFEALA
+1689 IDRAKFEGLR
-1699 DADAMKLSPF
+1699 DSGSMKLSPF
-1709 INKAYVHREMEKV
+1709 IDKAYVYGSMGNV
-1722 LERTASVYPELAR
+1722 LEGTALVYPELEK
-1735 NGYIVDGEIQD
+1735 NGYIANGEIQD
-1746 KFWEVASAEHMEG
+1746 KFWEVPSAERLQG
-1759 NYSDCQAA
+1759 NYPDRQAA
-1767 FDALRVHKSFD
+1767 FDALRIHKSLD

-1793 GEDPEELVQPARVQ
+1793 GEDPDELVNPARVQ

-1823 ATQRTADGKEVESDQ
+1823 ATQRTADGKEVKSDQ

-1847 YVLAHILDC
+1847 YVLAHMLDYC
-1856 FGMTEESK
+1856 GMTEESK
-1864 DVYKVMDEVLLQH
+1864 DVYKVMDEVLLAH

-1908 LPLLFFKA
+1908 LPLFFFKA
-1916 QKRAG
+1916 QKMAG
-1921 RKTSAPEEMTAFI
+1921 KKISGPKEMKAFM
-1934 QGIFNPDGSTVEAF
+1934 QGIFNPDGAALAAF
-1948 RSRGQGKTESV
+1948 RSQGQGQGKPDSA

-1983 IMPGGGGTAG
+1983 TMPGGGGAAG

>member
-1 MSTKIP
+1 MGTLGAMSTNALP
-7 RGETASNFGHYD
+7 ATGGEAASRFGHFD

-33 TKWVNYIG
+33 TKWVNYMG

-56 ICKKDPANN
+56 LCKRDPANN

-76 NAMRGNTLYCRI
+76 NAVRGNTLYIRLK
-88 QNADGT
+88 NADGT

-99 PFFTPTLTPYDKFE
+99 PFFVPTLTPYDKFE
-113 CRMGLGYNKWIVRMN
+113 CRMGTGYNRWSVRMH
-128 GLEFEIKL
+128 GLEIDIKM

-148 VKVRNISAPEN
+148 VKVRNLSAPEN
-159 VQVDVIP
+159 VPVDVIP

-187 TMKGKAVGNVITQY
+187 TMKGKAVGDVITQY
-201 PHMAEGKRANFLTAN
+201 PHMAEGRRANFLTAN
-216 RPMDSFTTDRN
+216 RPLDSFTTDRN
-227 KFLGNHGYGTYFQ
+227 RFLGSHGYGTYAA

-245 GDHLDNY
+245 AEHLDNY

-271 SIARGQEARIITQLG
+271 AIARGQETRIILQLG

-291 QAAANSIARF
+291 AAAADSIARF
-301 QDPKNVDA
+301 QAPANVDA
-309 AFADLNTSWREYLD
+309 AFQALLDAWRAYLD
-323 HLRDVETPDSG
+323 HLRDVATPDAE
-334 LNKIVNTLG
+334 LNRIINTLG

-414 TMKASI
+414 TMKGSI
-420 GEGHAGTEQDFYSD
+420 GEGRSGSEQDFYSD
-434 DHLWNILSVVE
+434 DHLWNVLAVVE

-454 FLNKVIGY
+454 FLNKIIGY
-462 YDEGT
+462 YDEDT
-467 GEKKSGAVL
+467 GEKKSGTVL

-483 AFTSGNLGRHGLP
+483 AFTAGNLGRHGLP

-530 LMDVFGDAKSAQGYA
+530 LMDVGGDAESAQGYA
-545 EEYDRIKKN
+545 EDYDRIKKN
-554 VNKYAWD
+554 VNQHAWD
-561 GEWYVSYIDKDGT
+561 GEWYVSYIDKDGK
-574 PVGSKKNEEGQIYL
+574 PVGSRQNREGQIYL

-595 ISGFAS
+595 MAGLAS
-601 PNRAARAMQSV
+601 PDRATRALQSV
-612 QEKLDTKHGI
+612 KERLDTPHGI
-622 KVMTPAYRQMQ
+622 KIMTPAYQATQ

-649 GVFLHPNPWA
+649 GIFLHPNPWA
-659 AIAET
+659 AIAEA

-680 PLKKDTKTYECQ
+680 PLTKDTQTYECQ
-692 PDVFVQNIASDE
+692 PDVFVQNMASDE

-720 SWVNQATTKNILGI
+720 SWVNQATTKHILGI
-734 RPTYKGLMIDPSIP
+734 RPTYQGLTIDPAIP

-759 FRGVACNIRVERGD
+759 FRGVTCSIRVERGE
-773 QQDGNPQ
+773 QANPVMLVDGKAVEGNI
-780 RVSSALG
+780 V
-787 TAPPT
+787 
-792 APPLAALGLAKP
+792 PLAAL
-804 SREATLPAKPAGSAR
+804 AGRA
-819 DQAGTVM
+819 
-826 IVNGNPVEG
+826 
-835 NVVPTTFLSG
+835 NVD
-845 KAEVEI
+845 I
-851 VVKLGTKPAVPLIEK
+851 VVKLGTPPALPLIAR
-866 MSRESESRRAAAV
+866 MAAQCQSRRAAAV
-879 AAQDHGPLNRDELH
+879 AAQDRGALKRDELH
-893 TISGAQ
+893 TIGGEL
-899 AKVIYLFS
+899 AKVIYLLR
-907 RMLVHAQGLSAT
+907 RMVVHAQGLSAT
-919 LDFPPTGVVTGA
+919 LEFPPTGVVTGTPSLSTA
-931 PTLATG
+931 

-967 ICITQGGKTRTCLL
+967 LCLTSAGRTQTRLL

-991 KGEEPQSYPD
+991 KGEEPQAYPD

-1012 APPSMMSRYELEGVR
+1012 APPSMICRYAWEDIR
-1027 VARTTTSPELSG
+1027 VERTTISPELSG
-1039 NENDVSVPATVDV
+1039 NEDDVSVPATVDV
-1052 FELSNSTDKERMVT
+1052 FEIGNTTAEERTVT
-1066 LVVPRPSLVN
+1066 LVLPRPSLVN

-1090 SGQGATEEQ
+1090 SGQGATQGQ

-1105 SDTLRG
+1105 SAGSRG
-1111 VVMGSKKTGDRMV
+1111 VVMGSQQTGDRMV
-1124 IAVPKMD
+1124 IAVPKLD
-1131 GVDIDVQ
+1131 GVTIDVQ
-1138 LGFRTAAYQTDLFVD
+1138 PGFRTAAYKTDLFVD

-1158 RAHKTPEP
+1158 TAHKAPEP

-1176 TVKLPANGRV
+1176 TVKLAAQARV
-1186 KLPFAT
+1186 KIPFAT
-1192 VMDFSKQKYVDGKSF
+1192 VMDFPNQAYVDGKAF
-1207 DRAYTKRFTDK
+1207 DRAYTGRFTDE

-1231 ESANWIGRTEA
+1231 EHANWLARTA
-1242 IQSRVFD
+1242 SIQSGVFD
-1249 IVRGDPGYANDR
+1249 LVRGDPGYANDR
-1261 PAAMRVVNL
+1261 PAAIRVVNL
-1270 LMNELSYL
+1270 LLNELSYL
-1278 LSNAAIWIEQGVA
+1278 LSNAAIWIDQGLA

-1311 QLMLMVFPE
+1311 QLLLMVFPE
-1320 KEKAVCQKFID
+1320 KEKAICQKFID
-1331 SIGDQND
+1331 SIGDAD
-1338 TEVYYHWHAANAKM
+1338 ATEVYFHWHAANAKM
-1352 RAEFEEWNKLKALV
+1352 RAEFEEWRKLRALV
-1366 VAGRTLGGDKAARF
+1366 DAGQTLGGEQAIRF
-1380 EYLEH
+1380 EYLEY

-1396 NGRSLTHIRGPKKL
+1396 NARSLTHIRGPKKL

-1439 NYWVDLFPKL
+1439 NYWVDLYPKL

-1455 DAKFANDSGFVTKNW
+1455 DAKFTNDPELVTRNWRALQTGFDY
-1470 ETLQA
+1470 
-1475 GFNFWI
+1475 WI

-1516 LALAGYKSMLRMAE
+1516 MALAGYQSMIRMAE
-1530 MMLDMATTDA
+1530 MMLPKATEA
-1540 ERSSLRA
+1540 ERSALGA
-1547 KIADYRAWCEKAKK
+1547 KIADCRARFEKAKQ

-1567 VRTHNEDG
+1567 VKTRNPDG
-1575 TEGGYFATCYDPKV
+1575 TEGGYFATCYDPTV
-1589 EAGDFAV
+1589 APGDFAV
-1596 YPQGGTLRAEL
+1596 YPPGDTLRAEL
-1607 KRGGYLRDDGS
+1607 QRGGYLKDDGS

-1624 NTIGAPSTLEL
+1624 NAIGDASALAL
-1635 SPGFDKEAVLGLLK
+1635 SPGFDKQMVWGLLA
-1649 SYAGR
+1649 SHAGET
-1654 ADPNEIANLTE
+1654 DPNELASLRET
-1665 VLDKVGSVLDQLK
+1665 LDKVGSVLDQLK
-1678 KYRYADEDKGA
+1678 KHRYADEEKGA
-1689 IDRAKFEALA
+1689 IDRAKLAALPNA
-1699 DADAMKLSPF
+1699 GALKLSPF
-1709 INKAYVHREMEKV
+1709 LDKAYVHGEIGKV
-1722 LERTASVYPELAR
+1722 LAATASVYPELER
-1735 NGYIVDGEIQD
+1735 NGYLAGGKIQD
-1746 KFWEVASAEHMEG
+1746 KFWEVSAAEHLQG
-1759 NYSDCQAA
+1759 DYPDRQAA
-1767 FDALRVHKSFD
+1767 WDALRAHKSFD
-1778 VFTNQLDGLW
+1778 LFTNQLDGLW

-1793 GEDPEELVQPARVQ
+1793 GEDPDALVPPARVQ
-1807 MILKT
+1807 LILKA

-1823 ATQRTADGKEVESDQ
+1823 ATQRTADGKEVKSDQ

-1847 YVLAHILDC
+1847 YVLAQMLDYC
-1856 FGMTEESK
+1856 GMTEEGK

-1908 LPLLFFKA
+1908 LPLFFFKA

-1921 RKTSAPEEMTAFI
+1921 KQTSTPAEMKALL
-1934 QGIFNPDGSTVEAF
+1934 QGIFNPDAAAVAAF
-1948 RSRGQGKTESV
+1948 RSWGQGQTDSL
-1959 HWGRKAGRIPYGL
+1959 HWGRKAGRTPYGL
-1972 SRVRPGAGTGP
+1972 SRVRPGAGAGP
-1983 IMPGGGGTAG
+1983 AMPGGGGAAG

>member
-1 MSTKIP
+1 MTKTLKRPLASISP
-7 RGETASNFGHYD
+7 LVETVKPMTAKKYRVNPASNFGHYD
-19 DAARE
+19 DVARE

-33 TKWVNYIG
+33 CKWVNYIG

-56 ICKKDPANN
+56 ICRKDPANN
-65 RITGYKIDTPQ
+65 RITGYKIDTPA
-76 NAMRGNTLYCRI
+76 NAMRGNTLYVRLR
-88 QNADGT
+88 NADGT
-94 YTVFS
+94 YAIFS
-99 PFFTPTLTPYDKFE
+99 PFFTPTLTPFDRFE
-113 CRMGLGYNKWIVRMN
+113 CRMGLGYNKWIVQMN
-128 GLEFEIKL
+128 GLELEIKM

-141 ASQVVTD
+141 ALQVLTD
-148 VKVRNISAPEN
+148 LKVRNLSAPAD

-187 TMKGKAVGNVITQY
+187 TMKGKAVGDVITQY
-201 PHMAEGKRANFLTAN
+201 PHMAEGRRANFLTAN

-227 KFLGNHGYGTYFQ
+227 KFLGSHGYGTFSE
-240 PGGLM
+240 PEGLM
-245 GDHLDNY
+245 AEHLDNY

-271 SIARGQEARIITQLG
+271 TIAQGQESRIIVQLG
-286 QNTSV
+286 QSTSV
-291 QAAANSIARF
+291 QAAAESIARF
-301 QDPKNVDA
+301 QDPKHVDA
-309 AFADLNTSWREYLD
+309 AFKELNDSWRAYLD
-323 HLRDVETPDSG
+323 HLRDVETPDTA
-334 LNKIVNTLG
+334 LNKIINTLG

-377 DLMGVLP
+377 DLLGVLP

-434 DHLWNILSVVE
+434 DHLWNVLAVVE

-454 FLNKVIGY
+454 FLGKLIGY
-462 YDEGT
+462 YEEG
-467 GEKKSGAVL
+467 GDEKKHGTVL

-483 AFTSGNLGRHGLP
+483 AFTLGNLGRHGLP
-496 KLGWADWNDAFNME
+496 ALGWADWNDAFNME
-510 GSESVFS
+510 GAESVFS

-530 LMDVFGDAKSAQGYA
+530 LMDVLGDAKSAQGYA
-545 EEYDRIKKN
+545 EDYDRMKRN
-554 VNKYAWD
+554 VNKVAWD
-561 GEWYVSYIDKDGT
+561 GDWYVSYIDKDGL
-574 PVGSKKNEEGQIYL
+574 PVGSKKNVEGQIYL

-601 PNRAARAMQSV
+601 PERAARAMQSV
-612 QEKLDTKHGI
+612 QDKLDTKHGI
-622 KVMTPAYRQMQ
+622 KIMTPAYQKMQ

-638 STYTPGLKENA
+638 STYTPGLKEN
-649 GVFLHPNPWA
+649 GGIFLHPNPWA

-664 MLGHGERAVQ
+664 MLGHGERAMQ

-692 PDVFVQNIASDE
+692 PDVFVQNMASDE

-734 RPTYKGLMIDPSIP
+734 RPTFTGLMIDPTIP
-748 ERWPGYTATRV
+748 QNWPGYTATRV
-759 FRGVACNIRVERGD
+759 FRGVACHLRVERGD
-773 QQDGNPQ
+773 
-780 RVSSALG
+780 
-787 TAPPT
+787 T
-792 APPLAALGLAKP
+792 
-804 SREATLPAKPAGSAR
+804 
-819 DQAGTVM
+819 TVM
-826 IVNGNPVEG
+826 MVDGKTVEG
-835 NVVPTTFLSG
+835 QVVPTALLAG
-845 KAEVEI
+845 KSDVHI
-851 VVKLGTKPAVPLIEK
+851 VMKIGKKPAVPLIEK
-866 MSRESESRRAAAV
+866 MAKESEVRRVAAV
-879 AAQDHGPLNRDELH
+879 AAQDPGPLKRDELH
-893 TISGAQ
+893 TIGGEL
-899 AKVIYLFS
+899 AKVIYLLR

-931 PTLATG
+931 PTLSTAV
-937 ISPFGQVNHLLDAGR
+937 SPFGQVNHLLDAGR

-958 RMRYASTPM
+958 RTRFASTPM
-967 ICITQGGKTRTCLL
+967 ICVSAGGKTQTRLL
-981 TNLKREEEDE
+981 TNLRREEEDE
-991 KGEEPQSYPD
+991 KGEEPQAYPD
-1001 SIADEDVSVTL
+1001 SIADQDVSVTL
-1012 APPSMMSRYELEGVR
+1012 APPSMICRYEWEGIR
-1027 VARTTTSPELSG
+1027 VARTTISPELSG

-1052 FELSNSTDKERMVT
+1052 FDLHNPTAEARTVT
-1066 LVVPRPSLVN
+1066 LVLPRPSFVN

-1099 VHEEYQ
+1099 THAEYQ
-1105 SDTLRG
+1105 SGTMRA

-1124 IAVPKMD
+1124 IAVPQLD
-1131 GVDIDVQ
+1131 GVAIDVQ
-1138 LGFRTAAYQTDLFVD
+1138 PSFRTAAYKTDLLVEA
-1153 PQGRF
+1153 QGRF
-1158 RAHKTPEP
+1158 TAHKAPEP

-1176 TVKLPANGRV
+1176 TVKLAANGRA
-1186 KLPFAT
+1186 KIPFAT
-1192 VMDFSKQKYVDGKSF
+1192 VMDFPKQKYVDGKSF
-1207 DRAYTKRFTDK
+1207 DRAYTKRFTDE
-1218 KTRAVAMTEWALA
+1218 KTRAIAMTEWALA
-1231 ESANWIGRTEA
+1231 EHGRWIGRNEA

-1261 PAAMRVVNL
+1261 PAATRVVNL
-1270 LMNELSYL
+1270 LTNELSYL
-1278 LSNAAIWIEQGVA
+1278 LSNAAIWIEGGLA

-1320 KEKAVCQKFID
+1320 KEKAICQKFIE
-1331 SIGDQND
+1331 SISDHDD
-1338 TEVYYHWHAANAKM
+1338 TEVYYHWHAASAQM
-1352 RAEFEEWNKLKALV
+1352 RVELEEWKKLKALAD
-1366 VAGRTLGGDKAARF
+1366 AGKPFSGDQAARF
-1380 EYLEH
+1380 EHLEY

-1396 NGRSLTHIRGPKKL
+1396 NGRSLTHIKGPKKL

-1455 DAKFANDSGFVTKNW
+1455 NAKFTSDSDFVAKNW
-1470 ETLQA
+1470 ASLQT
-1475 GFNFWI
+1475 GFDYWI

-1516 LALAGYKSMLRMAE
+1516 LALAGYESVVRMAE
-1530 MMLDMATTDA
+1530 MMLARATTEA
-1540 ERSSLRA
+1540 ERSALNA
-1547 KIADYRAWCEKAKK
+1547 TIADCRSRFEKAKK
-1561 TIEKLW
+1561 TIETLW
-1567 VRTHNEDG
+1567 VRTRNHDG
-1575 TEGGYFATCYDPKV
+1575 KEAGSEGGYFATCYDPKV
-1589 EAGDFAV
+1589 APGDFAV
-1596 YPQGGTLRAEL
+1596 FPQSATLRAQL
-1607 KRGGYLRDDGS
+1607 QRGGYVREDGS
-1618 VDAEKV
+1618 VDAQRV
-1624 NTIGAPSTLEL
+1624 STVSDSSLLQL
-1635 SPGFDKEAVLGLLK
+1635 SPGFERKAVLALLK
-1649 SYAGR
+1649 SYAGKT
-1654 ADPNEIANLTE
+1654 APNEVAKLTE
-1665 VLDKVGSVLDQLK
+1665 TLDQVGSVLDQMK
-1678 KYRYADEDKGA
+1678 TYRYADEDKGA
-1689 IDRAKFEALA
+1689 VDRARFAALA
-1699 DADAMKLSPF
+1699 GASAMQLSPF
-1709 INKAYVHREMEKV
+1709 VDKAYVYGEMKKV
-1722 LERTASVYPELAR
+1722 LEATASVYPELER
-1735 NGYIVDGEIQD
+1735 NGYILGGAVTD
-1746 KFWEVASAEHMEG
+1746 KFWEVSSAEQLQG
-1759 NYSDCQAA
+1759 SYPDRQAT
-1767 FDALRVHKSFD
+1767 FDVLQVHKSFD

-1793 GEDPEELVQPARVQ
+1793 GEDPDELVKPERVR
-1807 MILKT
+1807 MILKA

-1823 ATQRTADGKEVESDQ
+1823 ATQRTADGKEVKSDQ

-1847 YVLAHILDC
+1847 YVLAQMLDYY
-1856 FGMTEESK
+1856 GMTEESK
-1864 DVYKVMDEVLLQH
+1864 DVYKVMDEVLLQR

-1887 RPDENKFIVKGYPRP
+1887 RPEENKFIVKGYPRP

-1908 LPLLFFKA
+1908 LPLFFFKA
-1916 QKRAG
+1916 QKKAG
-1921 RKTSAPEEMTAFI
+1921 KKITTPQEMKAFM
-1934 QGIFNPDGSTVEAF
+1934 QGIFNPDDASLKAFQGRGRENTDST
-1948 RSRGQGKTESV
+1948 

-1983 IMPGGGGTAG
+1983 AMPGGGGAAG

>member
-1 MSTKIP
+1 MSTKIH
-7 RGETASNFGHYD
+7 RDETSFGHYD

-88 QNADGT
+88 KNADGA

-113 CRMGLGYNKWIVRMN
+113 CRMGLGYNKWLVRMN
-128 GLEFEIKL
+128 GLEFEIKM
-136 FVPAG
+136 FIPAG

-148 VKVRNISAPEN
+148 VKVRNISAPKN

-201 PHMAEGKRANFLTAN
+201 PHMAEGRRANFLTAN

-227 KFLGNHGYGTYFQ
+227 RFLGSHGYGTYAE
-240 PGGLM
+240 PGGLAEEHM
-245 GDHLDNY
+245 DNY
-252 EALRADN
+252 QALRADN
-259 GNSIAAILYRLG
+259 GNSIAAILYSLG
-271 SIARGQEARIITQLG
+271 SIAQGQESRIIIQLG

-291 QAAANSIARF
+291 EAAADSIARL
-301 QDPKNVDA
+301 QDPQNVDA
-309 AFADLNTSWREYLD
+309 EFVALHASWRGYLD
-323 HLRDVETPDSG
+323 HLRDVETPDSA

-384 YMPDKAREMI
+384 YMPDKARDMI

-420 GEGHAGTEQDFYSD
+420 GEGHAGSEQDFYSD
-434 DHLWNILSVVE
+434 DHLWNVLAVVE

-454 FLNKVIGY
+454 FLSKIIGY
-462 YDEGT
+462 YDEGA
-467 GEKKSGAVL
+467 GEKRSGTVL
-476 EHLHRAL
+476 QHLHRAL
-483 AFTSGNLGRHGLP
+483 AFTPGNLGRHGLP

-530 LMDVFGDAKSAQGYA
+530 LMDVLGDVKSAQGYA

-554 VNKYAWD
+554 VNKHAWD
-561 GEWYVSYIDKDGT
+561 GEWYVSYIDKDGK

-595 ISGFAS
+595 IAGFAS
-601 PNRAARAMQSV
+601 PDRAARAMKSV

-622 KVMTPAYRQMQ
+622 KVMTPAYKKTQ

-649 GVFLHPNPWA
+649 GIFLHPNPWA

-680 PLKKDTKTYECQ
+680 PLKQDTNTYECQ
-692 PDVFVQNIASDE
+692 PDVFVQNMASDE

-734 RPTYKGLMIDPSIP
+734 RPTYNGLMIDPCIP
-748 ERWPGYTATRV
+748 ENWPGYTATRV
-759 FRGVACNIRVERGD
+759 FRGVACHIRVERG
-773 QQDGNPQ
+773 GE
-780 RVSSALG
+780 S
-787 TAPPT
+787 
-792 APPLAALGLAKP
+792 
-804 SREATLPAKPAGSAR
+804 
-819 DQAGTVM
+819 TVM
-826 IVNGNPVEG
+826 LVDGKPVEG
-835 NVVPTTFLSG
+835 NVVPASFLSG
-845 KAEVEI
+845 KTKVEI
-851 VVKLGTKPAVPLIEK
+851 VVKLGSKTAVPFIEK
-866 MSRESESRRAAAV
+866 MARESESRRVAAV
-879 AAQDHGPLNRDELH
+879 AAQDPGPLNRDELH

-899 AKVIYLFS
+899 AKAIYLFS

-919 LDFPPTGVVTGA
+919 LDFPPTGAVTGA

-937 ISPFGQVNHLLDAGR
+937 ISPFGQANHLLDAGR

-958 RMRYASTPM
+958 RMRFASTPM
-967 ICITQGGKTRTCLL
+967 ICITQGGKTQTRLL
-981 TNLKREEEDE
+981 TNLKREDEDE

-1001 SIADEDVSVTL
+1001 SIADEAVSVTL
-1012 APPSMMSRYELEGVR
+1012 APPSMVARYEPEGIR
-1027 VARTTTSPELSG
+1027 VARTTISPELSG
-1039 NENDVSVPATVDV
+1039 TEDDVSVPATVDV
-1052 FELSNSTDKERMVT
+1052 FEIDNPTGEERTVT
-1066 LVVPRPSLVN
+1066 LVIPRPSLVN

-1090 SGQGATEEQ
+1090 SGQGATEDQ

-1105 SDTLRG
+1105 SATMSG
-1111 VVMGSKKTGDRMV
+1111 VVMGSRKTGDRMV
-1124 IAVPKMD
+1124 IAVSKMD
-1131 GVDIDVQ
+1131 GVAIDVQ
-1138 LGFRTAAYQTDLFVD
+1138 PSFRTAAYKTDLLVD

-1158 RAHKTPEP
+1158 AAHKAPEP

-1176 TVKLPANGRV
+1176 TVKLPANGRA
-1186 KLPFAT
+1186 KIPFAT
-1192 VMDFSKQKYVDGKSF
+1192 VMDFPKQKYVDGKSF
-1207 DRAYTKRFTDK
+1207 DRAYTKRFPDE

-1231 ESANWIGRTEA
+1231 EYANWIGRTEA

-1249 IVRGDPGYANDR
+1249 IVRSDAGYANDR
-1261 PAAMRVVNL
+1261 PAATRVVNL
-1270 LMNELSYL
+1270 LMNEISYL
-1278 LSNAAIWIEQGVA
+1278 LSNAAIWIEGGLA

-1320 KEKAVCQKFID
+1320 KEKAICQKFVD
-1331 SIGDQND
+1331 SIGDQDN
-1338 TEVYYHWHAANAKM
+1338 TEVYFHWHAASAQM
-1352 RAEFEEWNKLKALV
+1352 RVELEEWKKLKALAL
-1366 VAGRTLGGDKAARF
+1366 AGKPLAGDQAARF
-1380 EYLEH
+1380 EYLEY

-1396 NGRSLTHIRGPKKL
+1396 NGRSLTHIKGPKKL

-1422 AGNPLRGNVSEY
+1422 AGNPMRGNVSEY

-1455 DAKFANDSGFVTKNW
+1455 NAKFTNDTEFVAKNW
-1470 ETLQA
+1470 ETLQT
-1475 GFNFWI
+1475 GFNYWI

-1516 LALAGYKSMLRMAE
+1516 LALAGYKSMTRMAE
-1530 MMLDMATTDA
+1530 IMLEKAGAEA
-1540 ERSSLRA
+1540 ERSALRA
-1547 KIADYRAWCEKAKK
+1547 KIADYRARFERAKR
-1561 TIEKLW
+1561 TAEKLW
-1567 VRTHNEDG
+1567 VRTRNQDG

-1589 EAGDFAV
+1589 A
-1596 YPQGGTLRAEL
+1596 
-1607 KRGGYLRDDGS
+1607 
-1618 VDAEKV
+1618 
-1624 NTIGAPSTLEL
+1624 LE
-1635 SPGFDKEAVLGLLK
+1635 E
-1649 SYAGR
+1649 
-1654 ADPNEIANLTE
+1654 T
-1665 VLDKVGSVLDQLK
+1665 
-1678 KYRYADEDKGA
+1678 
-1689 IDRAKFEALA
+1689 AL
-1699 DADAMKLSPF
+1699 
-1709 INKAYVHREMEKV
+1709 VC
-1722 LERTASVYPELAR
+1722 PELER
-1735 NGYIVDGEIQD
+1735 NGYIVNGEIQD
-1746 KFWEVASAEHMEG
+1746 KFWEVSSAENLEG
-1759 NYSDCQAA
+1759 NYPDRQAV
-1767 FDALRVHKSFD
+1767 FNALSVHKSVD

-1793 GEDPEELVQPARVQ
+1793 GEDPDELVKPARVQ

-1823 ATQRTADGKEVESDQ
+1823 ATQRTAGREEVKSDQ

-1847 YVLAHILDC
+1847 YVLAHMLDYC
-1856 FGMTEESK
+1856 GMTEESK

-1908 LPLLFFKA
+1908 LPLFFFKA
-1916 QKRAG
+1916 QKQAG
-1921 RKTSAPEEMTAFI
+1921 KKISTPQEMKAFM
-1934 QGIFNPDGSTVEAF
+1934 QGIFNPDGATLAAL
-1948 RSRGQGKTESV
+1948 RSRGQGKTESA

-1972 SRVRPGAGTGP
+1972 SRVRPGAGSGP
-1983 IMPGGGGTAG
+1983 AMPGGGGTAG

>member
-1 MSTKIP
+1 MSTKIR
-7 RGETASNFGHYD
+7 RGKEPGKTPLPATGEPASGFGHYD
-19 DAARE
+19 DATRE
-24 YVVTDPRTP
+24 FVVTDPRTP

-88 QNADGT
+88 QNPDGS
-94 YTVFS
+94 YTIFS
-99 PFFTPTLTPYDKFE
+99 PFFTPTLTPYDRFE
-113 CRMGLGYNKWIVRMN
+113 CRMGLGYNKWLVGMH
-128 GLEFEIKL
+128 GLEFEITM

-141 ASQVVTD
+141 TSQVVTD
-148 VKVRNISAPEN
+148 VKVRNLSAPEGA
-159 VQVDVIP
+159 QVDVIP

-187 TMKGKAVGNVITQY
+187 TMKGKAVGDVITQY
-201 PHMAEGKRANFLTAN
+201 PHMAEGRRANFLTAN

-227 KFLGNHGYGTYFQ
+227 RFLGSHGYGTYAA

-245 GDHLDNY
+245 AEHLDNY
-252 EALRADN
+252 QALRADN
-259 GNSIAAILYRLG
+259 GNSIAAILYRMG
-271 SIARGQEARIITQLG
+271 SIAKGQEARIIIQLG
-286 QNTSV
+286 QATSV
-291 QAAANSIARF
+291 EAAADSIARL
-301 QDPKNVDA
+301 QDPQKVDA
-309 AFADLNTSWREYLD
+309 AFAGLCVAWREYLD
-323 HLRDVETPDSG
+323 HLRDVKTPDPA
-334 LNKIVNTLG
+334 LNRIINTLG

-434 DHLWNILSVVE
+434 DHLWNVLAVLE

-454 FLNKVIGY
+454 FLGKIIGY
-462 YDEGT
+462 YDEGM
-467 GEKKSGAVL
+467 GEKKSGPVL

-483 AFTSGNLGRHGLP
+483 AFTLGNLGQHGLP
-496 KLGWADWNDAFNME
+496 KLGWADWNDAFNLE

-530 LMDVFGDAKSAQGYA
+530 LMEVLGDVESAQGYA
-545 EEYDRIKKN
+545 EDYDRIKKS
-554 VNKYAWD
+554 VNKHAWD
-561 GEWYVSYIDKDGT
+561 GEWYVSYIDKDGQ
-574 PVGSKKNEEGQIYL
+574 PVGSKQNEEGQIYL

-601 PNRAARAMQSV
+601 PDRAARAMRSV
-612 QEKLDTKHGI
+612 EEKLDTEHGI
-622 KVMTPAYRQMQ
+622 KVMTPAYQHTQ

-649 GVFLHPNPWA
+649 GIFLHPNPWA

-674 IIDRIN
+674 IVDRIN
-680 PLKKDTKTYECQ
+680 PLTKDPKTYECQ
-692 PDVFVQNIASDE
+692 PDVFVQNMASDE

-734 RPTYKGLMIDPSIP
+734 RPTYQGLMIDPSIP
-748 ERWPGYTATRV
+748 ESWPGYTATRL
-759 FRGVACNIRVERGD
+759 FRGVTCNIRVERGEHESTVTSV
-773 QQDGNPQ
+773 DGKPVPGN
-780 RVSSALG
+780 RV
-787 TAPPT
+787 PT
-792 APPLAALGLAKP
+792 ALLA
-804 SREATLPAKPAGSAR
+804 
-819 DQAGTVM
+819 
-826 IVNGNPVEG
+826 
-835 NVVPTTFLSG
+835 G
-845 KAEVEI
+845 KAAVEI
-851 VVKLGTKPAVPLIEK
+851 VVKLGMKPAVPLIEK
-866 MSRESESRRAAAV
+866 MAKESESRRAAAV
-879 AAQDHGPLNRDELH
+879 AAQDQGPLKRDELH
-893 TISGAQ
+893 TITGAQ
-899 AKVIYLFS
+899 AKVIYLFR

-958 RMRYASTPM
+958 RMRFASTPM
-967 ICITQGGKTRTCLL
+967 ICVTQGGKTTTCLL
-981 TNLKREEEDE
+981 TNLNREEEDE
-991 KGEEPQSYPD
+991 KGEEPQAYPD

-1012 APPSMMSRYELEGVR
+1012 APPSMIARYELGGVR
-1027 VARTTTSPELSG
+1027 VARTTISPELSG
-1039 NENDVSVPATVDV
+1039 NEDDVSVPASVDA
-1052 FELSNSTDKERMVT
+1052 FELSNTSGGDRTVT
-1066 LVVPRPSLVN
+1066 LVIPRPSLVN

-1090 SGQGATEEQ
+1090 SGQGATEDH

-1105 SDTLRG
+1105 SGATRG

-1124 IAVPKMD
+1124 IAVAKMD
-1131 GVDIDVQ
+1131 GVDIDLQ
-1138 LGFRTAAYQTDLFVD
+1138 PAFRTAAYKTDLLVD
-1153 PQGRF
+1153 AQGRF
-1158 RAHKTPEP
+1158 TARKSPEP

-1176 TVKLPANGRV
+1176 TVKLPANGRMTIPV
-1186 KLPFAT
+1186 AT
-1192 VMDFSKQKYVDGKSF
+1192 VMDFPKQKYVDGKSF
-1207 DRAYTKRFTDK
+1207 DRAYTRKFSDE
-1218 KTRAVAMTEWALA
+1218 KTRVVAMTEWALGQYPA
-1231 ESANWIGRTEA
+1231 WIGRTEA

-1249 IVRGDPGYANDR
+1249 AVRSDPGYANDR
-1261 PAAMRVVNL
+1261 PAATRVANL
-1270 LMNELSYL
+1270 LLNELSYL
-1278 LSNAAIWIEQGVA
+1278 LSNAAIWIDKGLA

-1311 QLMLMVFPE
+1311 QLLLMVFPE
-1320 KEKAVCQKFID
+1320 KEKAICQKFID
-1331 SIGDQND
+1331 SISDQD
-1338 TEVYYHWHAANAKM
+1338 ATEVYFHWHAANAKM
-1352 RAEFEEWNKLKALV
+1352 RAELEEWKKLRALV
-1366 VAGRTLGGDKAARF
+1366 LAGKTLEGEQAARF

-1385 EADVGDGKKGY
+1385 EADIGDGKKGY

-1422 AGNPLRGNVSEY
+1422 AGNPMRGNVSEY

-1449 AQRVAR
+1449 AQRVVR
-1455 DAKFANDSGFVTKNW
+1455 DAKFASDPELVAKNW
-1470 ETLQA
+1470 ETLQT
-1475 GFNFWI
+1475 GFHYWI

-1516 LALAGYKSMLRMAE
+1516 MALAGYESMIRMAE
-1530 MMLDMATTDA
+1530 MIMVKATTDA
-1540 ERSSLRA
+1540 DRGSLRA
-1547 KIADYRAWCEKAKK
+1547 TIADCRARLEKAKK
-1561 TIEKLW
+1561 TIERLW
-1567 VRTHNEDG
+1567 VRTRNEDG

-1589 EAGDFAV
+1589 EPGEFAV
-1596 YPQGGTLRAEL
+1596 YPEGATLQAALR
-1607 KRGGYLRDDGS
+1607 RGGYLRDDGS
-1618 VDAEKV
+1618 IDAERV
-1624 NTIGAPSTLEL
+1624 SMIGDPAALQL
-1635 SPGFDKEAVLGLLK
+1635 SPCFDKKAVWELVK
-1649 SYAGR
+1649 SYAGKT
-1654 ADPNEIANLTE
+1654 DPSQIASLAEILG
-1665 VLDKVGSVLDQLK
+1665 KVGSVSDQLK
-1678 KYRYADEDKGA
+1678 KYRYADEDRGA
-1689 IDRAKFEALA
+1689 IDRAKLESLPSAQ
-1699 DADAMKLSPF
+1699 AMKLSPF
-1709 INKAYVHREMEKV
+1709 IDKAYVHAEMHRV
-1722 LERTASVYPELAR
+1722 LAATASVYAELER
-1735 NGYIVDGEIQD
+1735 NGYVAGGEIQD
-1746 KFWEVASAEHMEG
+1746 KLWQVSSAEDLAG
-1759 NYSDCQAA
+1759 SYPDRQAVWH
-1767 FDALRVHKSFD
+1767 ALRAHKSFD

-1793 GEDPEELVQPARVQ
+1793 GEDPEELVKPERVQ
-1807 MILKT
+1807 MILRT
-1812 IYENNRVTNGW
+1812 IFQNNRVTNGW
-1823 ATQRTADGKEVESDQ
+1823 ATQRTADGKEVRSDQ

-1847 YVLAHILDC
+1847 YVLAHMLDYC
-1856 FGMTEESK
+1856 GMTEESK

-1877 DNTSTSPESV
+1877 DNTSTSPESI

-1908 LPLLFFKA
+1908 LPLFFFKA
-1916 QKRAG
+1916 QKKAG
-1921 RKTSAPEEMTAFI
+1921 KRVSTPEEMKAFI
-1934 QGIFNPDGSTVEAF
+1934 QGLFNPDGAAMA
-1948 RSRGQGKTESV
+1948 RSRGEAKLEST
-1959 HWGRKAGRIPYGL
+1959 HWGRKTGRVPYGL
-1972 SRVRPGAGTGP
+1972 SRVRPGAGSGP
-1983 IMPGGGGTAG
+1983 AMPGGGGAAG

>member
-1 MSTKIP
+1 MSTKIRP
-7 RGETASNFGHYD
+7 GEAVSNFGHYD
-19 DAARE
+19 DVARE

-33 TKWVNYIG
+33 TKWVNYLG

-88 QNADGT
+88 KNDDGG
-94 YTVFS
+94 YTIFS
-99 PFFTPTLTPYDKFE
+99 PFFVPTLTPYEKFE
-113 CRMGLGYNKWIVRMN
+113 CRMGTGYNKWVVRIS
-128 GLEFEIKL
+128 GLEVEIKM
-136 FVPAG
+136 FIPPG

-148 VKVRNISAPEN
+148 VKVRNVSAPDHA
-159 VQVDVIP
+159 QVDLIP

-201 PHMAEGKRANFLTAN
+201 PHMAEGRRANFLTAN
-216 RPMDSFTTDRN
+216 HPMDSFTTDRN
-227 KFLGNHGYGTYFQ
+227 NFLGDHGYGTFAA
-240 PGGLM
+240 PGGL
-245 GDHLDNY
+245 GGEHLDNY

-271 SIARGQEARIITQLG
+271 AIARGQEARIIIQLG
-286 QNTSV
+286 QSTSV
-291 QAAANSIARF
+291 AVAADSIARL
-301 QDPKNVDA
+301 QDEKNVDA
-309 AFADLNTSWREYLD
+309 AFKELCDVWRTYLD
-323 HLRDVETPDSG
+323 HLRDVETPDAA
-334 LNKIVNTLG
+334 LNKVMSTLG

-434 DHLWNILSVVE
+434 DHLWNVLAVVE

-454 FLNKVIGY
+454 FLDKLISY

-467 GEKKSGAVL
+467 DGKKLGTVL
-476 EHLHRAL
+476 EHLHRAM
-483 AFTSGNLGRHGLP
+483 AFTAGNLGRHGLP
-496 KLGWADWNDAFNME
+496 KLGWADWNDAFNLE
-510 GSESVFS
+510 GAESIFS
-517 ACLYGKALLEMQE
+517 ACLYGKGLLEMQE
-530 LMDVFGDAKSAQGYA
+530 LMDVLGDVKSALGYA
-545 EEYDRIKKN
+545 EDYDRIRKN
-554 VNKYAWD
+554 VNKSAWD
-561 GEWYVSYIDKDGT
+561 GDWYVSYLDKDGK
-574 PVGSKKNEEGQIYL
+574 PVGSKQNQEGQIYL

-601 PNRAARAMQSV
+601 PERAARAMKSV

-622 KVMTPAYRQMQ
+622 KIMTPAYKQ
-633 PGISA
+633 PQAGISA
-638 STYTPGLKENA
+638 SSYTPGLKENA
-649 GVFLHPNPWA
+649 GIFLHPNPWA

-664 MLGHGERAVQ
+664 MLGHGARAVE

-680 PLKKDTKTYECQ
+680 PLTKDTATYECQ
-692 PDVFVQNIASDE
+692 PDVFVQNMASDE
-704 HPQFGLARNP
+704 HAQFGLARNP

-734 RPTYKGLMIDPSIP
+734 RPTLSGLMIDPSIP
-748 ERWPGYTATRV
+748 ESWPGYTATRV
-759 FRGVACNIRVERGD
+759 FRGVACKIRVERSEKSAITI
-773 QQDGNPQ
+773 DGKA
-780 RVSSALG
+780 V
-787 TAPPT
+787 
-792 APPLAALGLAKP
+792 
-804 SREATLPAKPAGSAR
+804 
-819 DQAGTVM
+819 V
-826 IVNGNPVEG
+826 G
-835 NVVPTTFLSG
+835 NVVPTSLLAG
-845 KAEVEI
+845 KTSVEV
-851 VVKLGTKPAVPLIEK
+851 VVKLGSKPAVPLIEK
-866 MSRESESRRAAAV
+866 MARESESRRAAAV
-879 AAQDHGPLNRDELH
+879 AAQDAGPLKRDELH
-893 TISGAQ
+893 TITGAQ
-899 AKVIYLFS
+899 AKAIYLFS

-931 PTLATG
+931 PTLSTAV
-937 ISPFGQVNHLLDAGR
+937 SPFGQVNHLLDAGR

-958 RMRYASTPM
+958 RTRFASTPM
-967 ICITQGGKTRTCLL
+967 ICVTAGGKTQTRLL
-981 TNLKREEEDE
+981 SNLKREDEDE

-1001 SIADEDVSVTL
+1001 SIADEAVSITL
-1012 APPSMMSRYELEGVR
+1012 SPPSMVARYELEGVR
-1027 VARTTTSPELSG
+1027 VARTTISPELSG
-1039 NENDVSVPATVDV
+1039 HEQDVSVPATVDL
-1052 FELSNSTDKERMVT
+1052 FELSNPTAQERTVT
-1066 LVVPRPSLVN
+1066 LVIPRPSLVN
-1076 LTEKKLRAEQDNAF
+1076 MTEKKLRAEQDNAF

-1099 VHEEYQ
+1099 VHEEFQ
-1105 SDTLRG
+1105 SGAIRG

-1124 IAVPKMD
+1124 IAVSKLD
-1131 GVDIDVQ
+1131 GVAIDVQ
-1138 LGFRTAAYQTDLFVD
+1138 PGFRTAAYKTDLLVD
-1153 PQGRF
+1153 AQGRF
-1158 RAHKTPEP
+1158 AAHKSPEP

-1176 TVKLPANGRV
+1176 TVKLAPNGSA
-1186 KLPFAT
+1186 KIPFAT
-1192 VMDFSKQKYVDGKSF
+1192 VMDFAKQKYVDGRAF
-1207 DRAYTKRFTDK
+1207 DRAYTAQFVDE
-1218 KTRAVAMTEWALA
+1218 KTRALAMTEWALA
-1231 ESANWIGRTEA
+1231 EYSNWIGRTEA

-1249 IVRGDPGYANDR
+1249 IVRSDPGYASDR
-1261 PAAMRVVNL
+1261 PAATRVVNL

-1278 LSNAAIWIEQGVA
+1278 LSNAAFWVDQLGTPEGVPKPSRDASLPAEPAGSARGGGLA

-1320 KEKAVCQKFID
+1320 KEKAICQKFID
-1331 SIGDQND
+1331 SISDHDD
-1338 TEVYYHWHAANAKM
+1338 TEVYYHWHAASAQM
-1352 RAEFEEWNKLKALV
+1352 RVELEEWKTLKALV
-1366 VAGRTLGGDKAARF
+1366 DAGKALSGDQATRF
-1380 EYLEH
+1380 EYLEF

-1396 NGRSLTHIRGPKKL
+1396 NGRSLTHIKGPKKL

-1455 DAKFANDSGFVTKNW
+1455 NAKFTSDTEFVAKNW
-1470 ETLQA
+1470 ATLQT
-1475 GFNFWI
+1475 GFDYWI

-1516 LALAGYKSMLRMAE
+1516 LALAGYESVVRIAE
-1530 MMLDMATTDA
+1530 MMLARATTEA
-1540 ERSSLRA
+1540 EKGALRA
-1547 KIADYRAWCEKAKK
+1547 KIADCRSRFEKAKK
-1561 TIEKLW
+1561 TIETLW
-1567 VRTHNEDG
+1567 VKTRNQDG
-1575 TEGGYFATCYDPKV
+1575 TPGGYFATCYDPTV
-1589 EAGDFAV
+1589 DAGEFAV
-1596 YPQGGTLRAEL
+1596 YPSSATLRAQL
-1607 KRGGYLRDDGS
+1607 KRAGYLRDDGS
-1618 VDAEKV
+1618 VDAAAV
-1624 NTIGAPSTLEL
+1624 NAVADPSALQL
-1635 SPGFDKEAVLGLLK
+1635 SPGFDKKAVLGLLK
-1649 SYAGR
+1649 SYAGKI
-1654 ADPNEIANLTE
+1654 ASSDIANLGE
-1665 VLDKVGSVLDQLK
+1665 AIDKAGSVLDQLK
-1678 KYRYADEDKGA
+1678 KHRYADDDKGA
-1689 IDRAKFEALA
+1689 VDRTQWKALPNA
-1699 DADAMKLSPF
+1699 GAMKLNAL
-1709 INKAYVHREMEKV
+1709 IDKAYVYAEMGKV
-1722 LERTASVYPELAR
+1722 LETTAVVYPELEK
-1735 NGYIVDGEIQD
+1735 NGYVAGGKIQD
-1746 KFWEVASAEHMEG
+1746 KFWDVASAAALQG
-1759 NYSDCQAA
+1759 NYPDRQAA

-1793 GEDPEELVQPARVQ
+1793 GENPEELVKGDRVR
-1807 MILKT
+1807 MILKA

-1823 ATQRTADGKEVESDQ
+1823 ATQKTDDGKEVKSDQ

-1847 YVLAHILDC
+1847 YVLAHMLDYC
-1856 FGMTEESK
+1856 GMTEESK

-1908 LPLLFFKA
+1908 LPLFFFKA
-1916 QKRAG
+1916 QKAAG
-1921 RKTSAPEEMTAFI
+1921 KKVSTPEEMKAFL
-1934 QGIFNPDGSTVEAF
+1934 QGLFNPDVAALKVKTGAA
-1948 RSRGQGKTESV
+1948 TESA
-1959 HWGRKAGRIPYGL
+1959 HWVRKAGRIPYGL
-1972 SRVRPGAGTGP
+1972 SRVRPGAGAGP
-1983 IMPGGGGTAG
+1983 AMPGGGGAAG

>member
-1 MSTKIP
+1 MSSMNHPADHAATA
-7 RGETASNFGHYD
+7 GEAASDFGYYD

-88 QNADGT
+88 ENADGG
-94 YTVFS
+94 YAVFS
-99 PFFTPTLTPYDKFE
+99 PFFTPTLTAYEKFE

-128 GLEFEIKL
+128 GLEFEIKM

-148 VKVRNISAPEN
+148 VKVRNISAPAN
-159 VQVDVIP
+159 LQVDVIP

-187 TMKGKAVGNVITQY
+187 TMKGKAVGDVITQY
-201 PHMAEGKRANFLTAN
+201 PHMAEGRRANFLTAN

-227 KFLGNHGYGTYFQ
+227 KFLGDSGYGTFSA

-245 GDHLDNY
+245 AEHLDNY

-271 SIARGQEARIITQLG
+271 RIGSIARGQESRLIIQLG
-286 QNTSV
+286 QNSSV
-291 QAAANSIARF
+291 AAAADSIARF
-301 QDPKNVDA
+301 QDPEKVDK
-309 AFADLNTSWREYLD
+309 AFKDLNDSWREYLN
-323 HLRDVETPDSG
+323 HLRDVETPDSA
-334 LNKIVNTLG
+334 LNRIINVLG

-352 WSRYLSLNQLGYG
+352 WSRYLSMNQLGYG

-434 DHLWNILSVVE
+434 DHLWNVLAVVE

-454 FLNKVIGY
+454 FLDKLISY
-462 YDEGT
+462 YDEGM
-467 GEKKSGAVL
+467 GEKKFGAVL

-483 AFTSGNLGRHGLP
+483 AFTAGNLGRHGLP

-510 GSESVFS
+510 GAESVFS
-517 ACLYGKALLEMQE
+517 ACLYGKALHEMQE
-530 LMDVFGDAKSAQGYA
+530 LMEVLGDVESAQGYA
-545 EEYDRIKKN
+545 EDYDRIKKN
-554 VNKYAWD
+554 VNKSAWD
-561 GEWYVSYIDKDGT
+561 GEWYVSYIDKDGK
-574 PVGSKKNEEGQIYL
+574 PVGSKQNEEGQIYL

-595 ISGFAS
+595 IAGFAS
-601 PNRAARAMQSV
+601 PDRAARAMRSV

-622 KVMTPAYRQMQ
+622 KLMTPGYKQTR

-649 GVFLHPNPWA
+649 GIFLHPNPWA

-680 PLKKDTKTYECQ
+680 PLKQDTKIYECQ
-692 PDVFVQNIASDE
+692 PDVFVQNMASDE

-734 RPTYKGLMIDPSIP
+734 RPTFQGLMIDPSIP
-748 ERWPGYTATRV
+748 ASWPGYKATRV
-759 FRGVACNIRVERGD
+759 FRGVACNIRVERG
-773 QQDGNPQ
+773 G
-780 RVSSALG
+780 G
-787 TAPPT
+787 
-792 APPLAALGLAKP
+792 
-804 SREATLPAKPAGSAR
+804 R
-819 DQAGTVM
+819 DPVM
-826 IVNGNPVEG
+826 IVDGTEVAG
-835 NVVPTTFLSG
+835 NVVRTALLSG
-845 KAEVEI
+845 KTSVEI
-851 VVKLGTKPAVPLIEK
+851 VVKLGTKPAVPPIEK
-866 MSRESESRRAAAV
+866 MAQESEARRAAAV
-879 AAQDHGPLNRDELH
+879 AAQDQGPLDRDELH
-893 TISGAQ
+893 TISGSQ
-899 AKVIYLFS
+899 AKAIYLFS

-919 LDFPPTGVVTGA
+919 LDFPPTGAVTGA
-931 PTLATG
+931 PTLSTG

-958 RMRYASTPM
+958 RTRFASTPT
-967 ICITQGGKTRTCLL
+967 ICVTSGGKTQTRLL
-981 TNLKREEEDE
+981 TNLRREDEDE
-991 KGEEPQSYPD
+991 KGEEPQAYPD
-1001 SIADEDVSVTL
+1001 SIADEAASVTL
-1012 APPSMMSRYELEGVR
+1012 APPSMIARFEIEGVR
-1027 VARTTTSPELSG
+1027 VARTTISPELSG
-1039 NENDVSVPATVDV
+1039 NEADVSVPATVDL
-1052 FELSNSTDKERMVT
+1052 FELDNPTAEECALT
-1066 LVVPRPSLVN
+1066 LVIPRPSLVN

-1090 SGQGATEEQ
+1090 SGQGATEDQ
-1099 VHEEYQ
+1099 VHGEYQ
-1105 SDTLRG
+1105 SATMRG

-1124 IAVPKMD
+1124 IAVPKID
-1131 GVDIDVQ
+1131 AVAIDVQ
-1138 LGFRTAAYQTDLFVD
+1138 PSFRTAAYKTDLLVD
-1153 PQGRF
+1153 SQGRF
-1158 RAHKTPEP
+1158 AAHKAPEP
-1166 TFECGAAIAV
+1166 TFECGAALAV
-1176 TVKLPANGRV
+1176 TVKLPPSGRAQI
-1186 KLPFAT
+1186 PFAT
-1192 VMDFSKQKYVDGKSF
+1192 VMDFPKQKYVDGKSF
-1207 DRAYTKRFTDK
+1207 DRAYTKRFTDE

-1231 ESANWIGRTEA
+1231 EHANWIARTEA

-1249 IVRGDPGYANDR
+1249 IVRSDSGYANDR
-1261 PAAMRVVNL
+1261 PAATRVVNL
-1270 LMNELSYL
+1270 LMNEISYL
-1278 LSNAAIWIEQGVA
+1278 LSNAAIWIEGGLA

-1320 KEKAVCQKFID
+1320 KEKAICQKFID
-1331 SIGDQND
+1331 SINDQDD
-1338 TEVYYHWHAANAKM
+1338 TEVYFHWHAASAQM
-1352 RAEFEEWNKLKALV
+1352 RVELEEWKKLKALAD
-1366 VAGRTLGGDKAARF
+1366 AGKPLSGDQAARF
-1380 EYLEH
+1380 DYLEF

-1396 NGRSLTHIRGPKKL
+1396 SARSLTHIKGPKKL

-1422 AGNPLRGNVSEY
+1422 AGNPMRGNVSEY

-1455 DAKFANDSGFVTKNW
+1455 NAKFTNDTEFVAKNW
-1470 ETLQA
+1470 ATLQT
-1475 GFNFWI
+1475 GFNYWI

-1506 LFGYDSYSAS
+1506 LYGYDSYSAS
-1516 LALAGYKSMLRMAE
+1516 LALAGYESIVRIAE
-1530 MMLDMATTDA
+1530 MMLKRAATEA
-1540 ERSSLRA
+1540 ERSGLRA
-1547 KIADYRAWCEKAKK
+1547 TIADCRARFEKAKQ
-1561 TIEKLW
+1561 TIETLW
-1567 VRTHNEDG
+1567 VKTRNQDG

-1589 EAGDFAV
+1589 EAGEFAV
-1596 YPQGGTLRAEL
+1596 YPQSASLRTQLRQA
-1607 KRGGYLRDDGS
+1607 GCLRDDGS
-1618 VDAEKV
+1618 VDAERV
-1624 NTIGAPSTLEL
+1624 NAIVDASVLPL
-1635 SPGFDKEAVLGLLK
+1635 SAGFDKKAVLGLLK
-1649 SYAGR
+1649 SYTGKTT
-1654 ADPNEIANLTE
+1654 PNEIANLAETI
-1665 VLDKVGSVLDQLK
+1665 DKVGSVLDQLK
-1678 KYRYADEDKGA
+1678 KRRYADEDKGA
-1689 IDRAKFEALA
+1689 IDRAAWEALPNA
-1699 DADAMKLSPF
+1699 GAMKLGPF
-1709 INKAYVHREMEKV
+1709 IDKAVVYADMGKI
-1722 LERTASVYPELAR
+1722 LQSTARVYPELEK
-1735 NGYIVDGEIQD
+1735 NGYVVGGKIQD
-1746 KFWEVASAEHMEG
+1746 KFWEVSCAAELQG
-1759 NYSDCQAA
+1759 SYPDRQTA
-1767 FDALRVHKSFD
+1767 FDALRAHKSFD

-1788 AWIAM
+1788 TWIAM
-1793 GEDPEELVQPARVQ
+1793 GEDPEELVKSTRVR

-1823 ATQRTADGKEVESDQ
+1823 ATQRTADGQEVKSDQ

-1847 YVLAHILDC
+1847 YVLCHMLDYC
-1856 FGMTEESK
+1856 GMSEESK

-1908 LPLLFFKA
+1908 LPLFFFKA

-1921 RKTSAPEEMTAFI
+1921 KKTSAPEEMKAFI
-1934 QGIFNPDGSTVEAF
+1934 QGIFNPDGAALL
-1948 RSRGQGKTESV
+1948 RSQAQGKIESA

-1972 SRVRPGAGTGP
+1972 SRVRPGAGAGP
-1983 IMPGGGGTAG
+1983 ALPGGGGSAG

>member
-1 MSTKIP
+1 MRTKI
-7 RGETASNFGHYD
+7 RRDETASNFGFYD

-88 QNADGT
+88 KNADGT
-94 YTVFS
+94 YAVLS

-113 CRMGLGYNKWIVRMN
+113 CRMGLGYNKWLVRMN
-128 GLEFEIKL
+128 GLEFEIKM
-136 FVPAG
+136 FIPAG

-148 VKVRNISAPEN
+148 VKVRNISAPADA
-159 VQVDVIP
+159 QVDVIP

-201 PHMAEGKRANFLTAN
+201 PHMAEGRRANFMTAN

-227 KFLGNHGYGTYFQ
+227 KFLGSHGYGTYAE
-240 PGGLM
+240 PGGLAE
-245 GDHLDNY
+245 DHLDNY
-252 EALRADN
+252 QALRADN

-271 SIARGQEARIITQLG
+271 SIAQGQESRIIIQLG

-291 QAAANSIARF
+291 EAAADSIARL
-301 QDPKNVDA
+301 QDPENVDA
-309 AFADLNTSWREYLD
+309 AFAALHASWRGYLD
-323 HLRDVETPDSG
+323 HLRDVETPDSA

-420 GEGHAGTEQDFYSD
+420 GEGQAGSEQDFYSD
-434 DHLWNILSVVE
+434 DHLWNVLSVVE

-467 GEKKSGAVL
+467 GEKKSGTVL
-476 EHLHRAL
+476 QHLHRAL
-483 AFTSGNLGRHGLP
+483 AFTPGNLGRHGLP

-530 LMDVFGDAKSAQGYA
+530 LMDVLGDVKSAQGYA
-545 EEYDRIKKN
+545 EEYDRIKKS
-554 VNKYAWD
+554 VNKHAWD
-561 GEWYVSYIDKDGT
+561 GEWYVSYIDKDGKL
-574 PVGSKKNEEGQIYL
+574 VGSKKNEEGQIYL

-595 ISGFAS
+595 IAGFAS
-601 PNRAARAMQSV
+601 PDRAARAMKSV

-622 KVMTPAYRQMQ
+622 KVMTPAYKKTQ

-649 GVFLHPNPWA
+649 GIFLHPNPWA

-680 PLKKDTKTYECQ
+680 PLKQDTNTYECQ
-692 PDVFVQNIASDE
+692 PDVFVQNMASDE

-734 RPTYKGLMIDPSIP
+734 RPTYKGLMIDPAIP
-748 ERWPGYTATRV
+748 ESWPGYTATRV
-759 FRGVACNIRVERGD
+759 FRGVACHIRVERGD
-773 QQDGNPQ
+773 GANRVMLVDG
-780 RVSSALG
+780 
-787 TAPPT
+787 
-792 APPLAALGLAKP
+792 KP
-804 SREATLPAKPAGSAR
+804 VA
-819 DQAGTVM
+819 
-826 IVNGNPVEG
+826 G
-835 NVVPTTFLSG
+835 NVVPTTFFSG
-845 KAEVEI
+845 KNEVQI
-851 VVKLGTKPAVPLIEK
+851 VVKLDNKPAVPLIEK
-866 MSRESESRRAAAV
+866 MVQECESRRAAAV
-879 AAQDHGPLNRDELH
+879 AAQDPGPLKRHELH
-893 TISGAQ
+893 TVGGEL
-899 AKVIYLFS
+899 AKVIYLFR

-958 RMRYASTPM
+958 RMRFASTPM
-967 ICITQGGKTRTCLL
+967 IGITQAGKTQTRLL
-981 TNLKREEEDE
+981 TNLKREDEDE

-1012 APPSMMSRYELEGVR
+1012 APPSMISQYELEGVR
-1027 VARTTTSPELSG
+1027 VARTTISPELSG
-1039 NENDVSVPATVDV
+1039 NEDDVSVPATVDV
-1052 FELSNSTDKERMVT
+1052 FELCNSADAERTVT
-1066 LVVPRPSLVN
+1066 LVIPRPSLVN

-1090 SGQGATEEQ
+1090 SGQGATADH

-1105 SDTLRG
+1105 SATMSG
-1111 VVMGSKKTGDRMV
+1111 VVMGSRKTGDRMV
-1124 IAVPKMD
+1124 IAVSKMD

-1138 LGFRTAAYQTDLFVD
+1138 PAFRTAAYKTDLLAD
-1153 PQGRF
+1153 LQGRF
-1158 RAHKTPEP
+1158 AAHKEPEP

-1176 TVKLPANGRV
+1176 TVKLAANGRA
-1186 KLPFAT
+1186 KIPFAT
-1192 VMDFSKQKYVDGKSF
+1192 VMDFPKQEYVDGKSF
-1207 DRAYTKRFTDK
+1207 DRAYTKRFTNQ

-1231 ESANWIGRTEA
+1231 EYANWIDRTGA

-1249 IVRGDPGYANDR
+1249 IVRRDPGYANDR
-1261 PAAMRVVNL
+1261 PAATRVVNL
-1270 LMNELSYL
+1270 LMNEISYL
-1278 LSNAAIWIEQGVA
+1278 LSNAAVWIEGGLA

-1311 QLMLMVFPE
+1311 QLLLMVFPE
-1320 KEKAVCQKFID
+1320 KEKAICQKFID
-1331 SIGDQND
+1331 SIGGQDD
-1338 TEVYYHWHAANAKM
+1338 TEVYFHWHAASAQM
-1352 RAEFEEWNKLKALV
+1352 RVELEEWKKLKAL
-1366 VAGRTLGGDKAARF
+1366 ALSGKPLDGDAAARF
-1380 EYLEH
+1380 EYLEY

-1396 NGRSLTHIRGPKKL
+1396 NGRSLTHIKGPKKL

-1422 AGNPLRGNVSEY
+1422 AGNPMRGNVSEY

-1455 DAKFANDSGFVTKNW
+1455 NAKFTNDTEFVAKNW
-1470 ETLQA
+1470 ATLQT
-1475 GFNFWI
+1475 GFTYWI

-1516 LALAGYKSMLRMAE
+1516 LALAGYESIVRMAE
-1530 MMLDMATTDA
+1530 MMLTRAATEA

-1547 KIADYRAWCEKAKK
+1547 TIADCRVRFEKAKK
-1561 TIEKLW
+1561 TIETLW
-1567 VRTHNEDG
+1567 VSTRNEDG

-1589 EAGDFAV
+1589 EPGDFAV
-1596 YPQGGTLRAEL
+1596 YPQTATLREQLIRA
-1607 KRGGYLRDDGS
+1607 GYLRDDGS
-1618 VDAEKV
+1618 VDAEEV
-1624 NTIGAPSTLEL
+1624 NPIGNPSALQL
-1635 SPGFDKEAVLGLLK
+1635 SPGFDKKAVLGLLK
-1649 SYAGR
+1649 FYAGGT
-1654 ADPNEIANLTE
+1654 DPNQVANLTE
-1665 VLDKVGSVLDQLK
+1665 TLEKVGSVFDQLK
-1678 KYRYADEDKGA
+1678 KYRYTDEDNGA
-1689 IDRAKFEALA
+1689 IDRAKFEALPNA
-1699 DADAMKLSPF
+1699 GAMKLGPF
-1709 INKAYVHREMEKV
+1709 IDKAYVYGEIGKV
-1722 LERTASVYPELAR
+1722 LAETASVYPELER
-1735 NGYIVDGEIQD
+1735 NGYVAGGKIQD
-1746 KFWEVASAEHMEG
+1746 KFWEVSSAERLQG
-1759 NYSDCQAA
+1759 RYPDRLAA
-1767 FDALRVHKSFD
+1767 FNALMVHKSFD

-1793 GEDPEELVQPARVQ
+1793 GENPEELVKPARVQ

-1823 ATQRTADGKEVESDQ
+1823 ATQRTADGKEVKSDQ

-1847 YVLAHILDC
+1847 YVLAHMLDYC
-1856 FGMTEESK
+1856 GLTEESK
-1864 DVYKVMDEVLLQH
+1864 DVYKVMNEVLLQH

-1916 QKRAG
+1916 QKQAG
-1921 RKTSAPEEMTAFI
+1921 KKISTPQEMKAFI
-1934 QGIFNPDGSTVEAF
+1934 QGIFNPDDATLAAF
-1948 RSRGQGKTESV
+1948 RSRGQGGTESA
-1959 HWGRKAGRIPYGL
+1959 HWGGKAGRIPYGL
-1972 SRVRPGAGTGP
+1972 SRVRPGAGSEP
-1983 IMPGGGGTAG
+1983 AMPGGGGAAG